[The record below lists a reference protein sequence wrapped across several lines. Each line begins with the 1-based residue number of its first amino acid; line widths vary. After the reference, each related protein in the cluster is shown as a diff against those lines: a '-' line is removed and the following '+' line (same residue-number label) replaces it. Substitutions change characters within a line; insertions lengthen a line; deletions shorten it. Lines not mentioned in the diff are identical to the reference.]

1 METFLLNLLKTSLL
15 GSLAILAM
23 LVLKPLW
30 RERYRAKT
38 RCWLWLA
45 LAAFLLLPVDFSVKN
60 APVQAAPPKDYT
72 LFVGTDKTAIQ
83 STDNLFGDMAEKSGQ
98 SPAQVRDTIIQ
109 RPVTNP
115 EQKTTRYI
123 PVTTILFY
131 GYLAGAAAFLLYQ
144 GVSYALFR
152 RTVRRWKRD
161 VSRADY
167 AAMLSDTARDL
178 GVSAPEMIV
187 CEAISTPA
195 VTGLLRPRLLL
206 PHERYDV
213 QELRYIL
220 RHELCHLKRRDMLLK
235 LVLLAANAMH
245 WFNPVVYL
253 MLRQADEDIE
263 LACDSAATDGLELP
277 ERAAYSRTLLAAV
290 QSSVRALPAT
300 TCFGGTVERLK
311 RRITNV
317 LGAQKKRGL
326 GVVAL
331 VLALTLTAGCA
342 ISWGERAQKND
353 DPFADKSYT
362 VDILLYEAPAFTDGF
377 TDGTYPS
384 FRTTTNT
391 AGEKYVTLCDAWGST
406 SIYGPME
413 EYTLEKQS
421 FYALFGSTKASPV
434 DDLIQNNKSAWSGHC
449 EEASDGQPN
458 QVYLLKQKD
467 GSVYLGLAGDYEEDG
482 SELFCSVFRLNE
494 QVNPIYASMDDYAA
508 ACVEDLKKGTMTY
521 SVSENNDYASRSI
534 EDTVADVRVTQL
546 EQADSLG
553 NLSPDGTVLELWYF
567 QYEMKP
573 TNEAGMQIDVIG
585 GQELTDDG
593 YLNENWTHYLT
604 VLHYTYGEKTG
615 YQVIGTYTGN
625 DGLWYN
631 GCSYSG
637 EEKYYLHDFYVDY
650 AGLDLPK
657 MFIPDLLNDTAAD
670 GYGRANQ
677 CEARLISGDGSYYFY
692 APITAWACN
701 PGTEFWY
708 SRYDTGSYFN
718 AKKLEQSL
726 DEAKAEWE
734 STGAKAEKTDAG
746 WRFVTHEGM
755 SNTIVTL
762 FDAPDGTCYEVTT
775 HWTFDGSTEEN
786 QWGWNRDR
794 AVEGEAVILQAMV
807 NSFRT
812 SKILFTDG
820 SPNGSESSD
829 PAPDDTAFQAD
840 LQLASNGGASWL
852 SLNTDGMAV
861 GGHDPKDSAP
871 TVLLDTCDYKEYDP
885 SESSPSGS
893 AVPPGGGNPLALCLS
908 LSNSARFTFYEG
920 SDFMLYQ
927 HGDTRYYK
935 VSSYGDYA
943 TIFDAMLAW
952 YNKTPDKEA
961 TFESDLV
968 LASNAATV
976 DILAFCPASG
986 ESGSHAPLLTGYSVA
1001 LDSYEYKPIDK
1012 PKNLDG
1018 LDSVE
1023 LWPHNAQATC
1033 LIFYKGTNTV
1043 KYVSGKSERYYRAV
1057 GDFSIV
1063 DNDGRTLYDLM
1074 RVWYDTAEYSDMLT
1088 SDVRA
1093 QSKSFSW
1100 QEAAQN
1106 WANAYYGTQKEVT
1119 SGSIYKFTWL
1129 NVTVNPAEETTQAK
1143 RKAGEIDDNTYCFAV
1158 RVEFT
1163 AESANALQS
1172 AMAGNTVKCENPAA
1186 PKDAYEFYRCCT
1198 IQLRDDG
1205 RWYGTE
1211 LGTGWLCAIPKKE
1224 GLPPPFFAVFQRR
1237 AGKSTGTSQRYVV

>member
-45 LAAFLLLPVDFSVKN
+45 MAAFLLLPVDFSVKN

-144 GVSYALFR
+144 GLSYAHFR

-161 VSRADY
+161 VARADY

-326 GVVAL
+326 GIVAL

-342 ISWGERAQKND
+342 VSWGERAQKND

-362 VDILLYEAPAFTDGF
+362 VDTLLYEAPGFTDGF
-377 TDGTYPS
+377 TDGAYPT
-384 FRTTTNT
+384 FRTATNP
-391 AGEKYVTLCDAWGST
+391 AGEKYVTMFNDLGYAL
-406 SIYGPME
+406 IYGPME
-413 EYTLEKQS
+413 EYKLEKQS
-421 FYALFGSTKASPV
+421 FYALFGNTRDASPV
-434 DDLIQNNKSAWSGHC
+434 DDLMQHNKSAWTGYC
-449 EEASDGQPN
+449 EEAKDSQPY
-458 QVYLLKQKD
+458 QAYLLEQED
-467 GSVYLGLAGDYEEDG
+467 GTIYLGLSADYAEDG
-482 SELFCSVFRLNE
+482 SECFCMVYRLNE
-494 QVNPIYASMDDYAA
+494 QINPIYASMDDYAA
-508 ACVEDLKKGTMTY
+508 ERVAELKKGTMTY
-521 SVSENNDYASRSI
+521 SVSENNEYASRSI

-546 EQADSLG
+546 EFADSLG

-573 TNEAGMQIDVIG
+573 TNEAGAQINIVG
-585 GQELTDDG
+585 GQEVTDDG
-593 YLNENWTHYLT
+593 YLNEHWTHYLT
-604 VLHYTYGEKTG
+604 VLHYTSGEKTG
-615 YQVIGTYTGN
+615 YQIIGTSMSN

-631 GCSYSG
+631 GCGYG
-637 EEKYYLHDFYVDY
+637 VDLKYYLHDFYVDY

-657 MFIPDLLNDTAAD
+657 MYIPNLVDGLVED
-670 GYGRANQ
+670 GYGHGNSV
-677 CEARLISGDGSYYFY
+677 EGRLISGNGNYRFY
-692 APITAWACN
+692 APISGWTYKPDAEYA
-701 PGTEFWY
+701 EYWY
-708 SRYDTGSYFN
+708 SSYNTGSYFSVT
-718 AKKLEQSL
+718 EVDHSL
-726 DEAKAEWE
+726 YDEKPEWE
-734 STGAKAEKTDAG
+734 SAGYTAEWIDESC
-746 WRFVTHEGM
+746 RFVTHEGM
-755 SNTIVTL
+755 SNTVVTL
-762 FDAPDGTCYEVTT
+762 FNGPNNTCYIVEI
-775 HWTFDGSTEEN
+775 HWLFDGSTEEN

-794 AVEGEAVILQAMV
+794 AVEEEAVILQAMV
-807 NSFRT
+807 NSFRM
-812 SKILFTDG
+812 SKILFTEKETSDSAAASTG
-820 SPNGSESSD
+820 FDALDAALDALGDMNVTADPLGHAVMVPNATAKWDDRNGTNIAYRTEIAKQFRQYSWKEASNVAQFGEEVLSVQCGRWNFYLYSNYKNVLSFFDQESD
-829 PAPDDTAFQAD
+829 PKGYPYAFEITNTGAENAVWDAFYKWYEEAVAADNGKQAVTTTATDTLSRDSITKSAD
-840 LQLASNGGASWL
+840 SYVDL
-852 SLNTDGMAV
+852 DGYLWYIFS
-861 GGHDPKDSAP
+861 GK
-871 TVLLDTCDYKEYDP
+871 LCRWRE
-885 SESSPSGS
+885 GS
-893 AVPPGGGNPLALCLS
+893 AVETICTLPIDTLTDSPVRATLSIMVSRVALRYHIGGATMG
-908 LSNSARFTFYEG
+908 T
-920 SDFMLYQ
+920 
-927 HGDTRYYK
+927 
-935 VSSYGDYA
+935 YA
-943 TIFDAMLAW
+943 TELYNSDGKQYVKIDGYESIAFD
-952 YNKTPDKEA
+952 NHGNIVKTLQFPPAQNNLSISYDSGKTWTSIGDADYFYGSVTEEGDIVNYTRA
-961 TFESDLV
+961 DLTIRDGYV
-968 LASNAATV
+968 YTTAVYDVHHEKSNA
-976 DILAFCPASG
+976 
-986 ESGSHAPLLTGYSVA
+986 PL
-1001 LDSYEYKPIDK
+1001 
-1012 PKNLDG
+1012 
-1018 LDSVE
+1018 
-1023 LWPHNAQATC
+1023 
-1033 LIFYKGTNTV
+1033 
-1043 KYVSGKSERYYRAV
+1043 
-1057 GDFSIV
+1057 
-1063 DNDGRTLYDLM
+1063 
-1074 RVWYDTAEYSDMLT
+1074 
-1088 SDVRA
+1088 
-1093 QSKSFSW
+1093 
-1100 QEAAQN
+1100 
-1106 WANAYYGTQKEVT
+1106 VT
-1119 SGSIYKFTWL
+1119 H
-1129 NVTVNPAEETTQAK
+1129 
-1143 RKAGEIDDNTYCFAV
+1143 AV
-1158 RVEFT
+1158 RI
-1163 AESANALQS
+1163 SI
-1172 AMAGNTVKCENPAA
+1172 K
-1186 PKDAYEFYRCCT
+1186 
-1198 IQLRDDG
+1198 
-1205 RWYGTE
+1205 
-1211 LGTGWLCAIPKKE
+1211 TGAQEILD
-1224 GLPPPFFAVFQRR
+1224 
-1237 AGKSTGTSQRYVV
+1237 

>member
-38 RCWLWLA
+38 RCCLWLA
-45 LAAFLLLPVDFSVKN
+45 MAAFLLLPVDFSVKN

-98 SPAQVRDTIIQ
+98 SPALVRDTIIQ

-144 GVSYALFR
+144 GISYAHFR

-167 AAMLSDTARDL
+167 AAMLSNTARDL

-326 GVVAL
+326 GIVAL

-342 ISWGERAQKND
+342 VSWGERAQKND

-362 VDILLYEAPAFTDGF
+362 VDTLLYEAPGFTDGF
-377 TDGTYPS
+377 TDGAYPT
-384 FRTTTNT
+384 FRTATNP
-391 AGEKYVTLCDAWGST
+391 AGEKYVTMFNDLGYAL
-406 SIYGPME
+406 IYGPME
-413 EYTLEKQS
+413 EYKLEKQS
-421 FYALFGSTKASPV
+421 FYALFGNTRDASPV
-434 DDLIQNNKSAWSGHC
+434 DDLMQHNKSAWTGYC
-449 EEASDGQPN
+449 EEAKDSQPY
-458 QVYLLKQKD
+458 QAYLLEQED
-467 GSVYLGLAGDYEEDG
+467 GTIYLGLSADYAEDG
-482 SELFCSVFRLNE
+482 SECFCMVYRLE
-494 QVNPIYASMDDYAA
+494 KEDDTIYPSMDDYAA

-534 EDTVADVRVTQL
+534 EDTVADVRVTRL
-546 EQADSLG
+546 EQGDSLG

-573 TNEAGMQIDVIG
+573 TNEAGVQIDVIG

-593 YLNENWTHYLT
+593 YLNEHWTHYLT

-615 YQVIGTYTGN
+615 YQIIGTSMSN

-631 GCSYSG
+631 GCGYG
-637 EEKYYLHDFYVDY
+637 VDLKYYLHDFYVDY

-657 MFIPDLLNDTAAD
+657 MYIPNLVDGLVED
-670 GYGRANQ
+670 GYGHGNSV
-677 CEARLISGDGSYYFY
+677 EGRLISGNGNYRFY
-692 APITAWACN
+692 APISGWTYKPDAKYA
-701 PGTEFWY
+701 EYWY
-708 SRYDTGSYFN
+708 SSYNTGSYFSVT
-718 AKKLEQSL
+718 EVDHSL
-726 DEAKAEWE
+726 YDEKPEWE
-734 STGAKAEKTDAG
+734 SAGYTAEWIDESC
-746 WRFVTHEGM
+746 RFVTHEGM
-755 SNTIVTL
+755 SNTVVTL
-762 FDAPDGTCYEVTT
+762 FNGPNNTCYIVEI
-775 HWTFDGSTEEN
+775 HWLFDGSTEEN

-794 AVEGEAVILQAMV
+794 AVEEEAVILQAMV

-812 SKILFTDG
+812 SKILPTTD
-820 SPNGSESSD
+820 PVLDD
-829 PAPDDTAFQAD
+829 PAFKAD
-840 LQLASNGGASWL
+840 LQLATNGGASWMYL
-852 SLNTDGMAV
+852 SKNSAAVSDCNMRNVSPAVKLDECSYTLLNKDFTPADG
-861 GGHDPKDSAP
+861 
-871 TVLLDTCDYKEYDP
+871 TQVLELW
-885 SESSPSGS
+885 
-893 AVPPGGGNPLALCLS
+893 
-908 LSNSARFTFYEG
+908 LSNNDDSHFAFYEG
-920 SDFMLYQ
+920 TNVMLYQ
-927 HGDTRYYK
+927 RDDARYYK
-935 VSSYGDYA
+935 VSNFGDYA
-943 TIFDAMLAW
+943 TLYNAMLAW
-952 YNKTPDKEA
+952 FNSAQSGTEPSDASSA
-961 TFESDLV
+961 TTT
-968 LASNAATV
+968 NAVSRDSLIKA
-976 DILAFCPASG
+976 A
-986 ESGSHAPLLTGYSVA
+986 
-1001 LDSYEYKPIDK
+1001 DSYVDLGGYLWYTAGGKFCRWHE
-1012 PKNLDG
+1012 G
-1018 LDSVE
+1018 GSVE
-1023 LWPHNAQATC
+1023 
-1033 LIFYKGTNTV
+1033 TV
-1043 KYVSGKSERYYRAV
+1043 CDLPLDYDTPVSASL
-1057 GDFSIV
+1057 STQ
-1063 DNDGRTLYDLM
+1063 DNRILMNYHIGGAIMGSFITDLYDTDGKKLSSINGYNAIAISGDIIVM
-1074 RVWYDTAEYSDMLT
+1074 TDYFMPTPNNMSISYDCGKTFTEFGDKDWFYGSALT
-1088 SDVRA
+1088 ED
-1093 QSKSFSW
+1093 
-1100 QEAAQN
+1100 
-1106 WANAYYGTQKEVT
+1106 GTYVT
-1119 SGSIYKFTWL
+1119 SVNSSLEIRDGYVYTTAVYDINHEKSDDPL
-1129 NVTVNPAEETTQAK
+1129 VTH
-1143 RKAGEIDDNTYCFAV
+1143 AV
-1158 RVEFT
+1158 RI
-1163 AESANALQS
+1163 SI
-1172 AMAGNTVKCENPAA
+1172 K
-1186 PKDAYEFYRCCT
+1186 
-1198 IQLRDDG
+1198 
-1205 RWYGTE
+1205 
-1211 LGTGWLCAIPKKE
+1211 TGAQEILD
-1224 GLPPPFFAVFQRR
+1224 
-1237 AGKSTGTSQRYVV
+1237 

>member
-45 LAAFLLLPVDFSVKN
+45 LAVFLLLPVDFSVKN

-72 LFVGTDKTAIQ
+72 LFVGTDKTTIQ

-167 AAMLSDTARDL
+167 ASLLSDTARDL

-206 PHERYDV
+206 PHEHYDV

-342 ISWGERAQKND
+342 VSWGERAQTQKND

-413 EYTLEKQS
+413 EYKLEKQS
-421 FYALFGSTKASPV
+421 FYALFGNTRDASPV
-434 DDLIQNNKSAWSGHC
+434 DDLMQHNKSAWTGYC
-449 EEASDGQPN
+449 EEAKDSQPY
-458 QVYLLKQKD
+458 QAYLLEQED
-467 GSVYLGLAGDYEEDG
+467 GTIYLGLSADYAEDG
-482 SELFCSVFRLNE
+482 SECFCMVYRLE
-494 QVNPIYASMDDYAA
+494 KQDDTIYASMDDYAA
-508 ACVEDLKKGTMTY
+508 ERVAELKKGTMTY
-521 SVSENNDYASRSI
+521 SVSENNEYASRSI

-567 QYEMKP
+567 QYERKP
-573 TNEAGMQIDVIG
+573 TNEAGAQINIVG

-593 YLNENWTHYLT
+593 YLNEHWTHYLT
-604 VLHYTYGEKTG
+604 VLHYTSGEKTG
-615 YQVIGTYTGN
+615 YQIIGTYTGN

-631 GCSYSG
+631 GCSYG
-637 EEKYYLHDFYVDY
+637 VDLKYYLHDFYVDY

-794 AVEGEAVILQAMV
+794 AVEGEAEVLRAMV
-807 NSFRT
+807 RSFT
-812 SKILFTDG
+812 VNWDADAAA
-820 SPNGSESSD
+820 D
-829 PAPDDTAFQAD
+829 PALDDSDFQAD
-840 LQLASNGGASWL
+840 LQLASNGGAAWMFLYRDNAAITDRDMLNVTPTVRLDECSYALLHDKFTPADGARSLTLWL
-852 SLNTDGMAV
+852 SNNDSSHLVFFEDTDI
-861 GGHDPKDSAP
+861 
-871 TVLLDTCDYKEYDP
+871 
-885 SESSPSGS
+885 
-893 AVPPGGGNPLALCLS
+893 
-908 LSNSARFTFYEG
+908 
-920 SDFMLYQ
+920 MLYQ
-927 HGDTRYYK
+927 RDDAYYYK
-935 VSSYGDYA
+935 VSDYGDYA
-943 TIFDAMLAW
+943 TLYDAMLAW
-952 YNKTPDKEA
+952 FNSAQSGTEPSDASSATTTNAVSRDSLIKAADSYVDLGGYLWYTADGKFCRWHEGGSVETLRELPYNDVTDQPAIA
-961 TFESDLV
+961 T
-968 LASNAATV
+968 LAV
-976 DILAFCPASG
+976 EYDQ
-986 ESGSHAPLLTGYSVA
+986 VA
-1001 LDSYEYKPIDK
+1001 LRWHIGGATTGTTMLELYGADGKRTME
-1012 PKNLDG
+1012 LDG
-1018 LDSVE
+1018 SA
-1023 LWPHNAQATC
+1023 P
-1033 LIFYKGTNTV
+1033 
-1043 KYVSGKSERYYRAV
+1043 
-1057 GDFSIV
+1057 
-1063 DNDGRTLYDLM
+1063 
-1074 RVWYDTAEYSDMLT
+1074 
-1088 SDVRA
+1088 
-1093 QSKSFSW
+1093 
-1100 QEAAQN
+1100 
-1106 WANAYYGTQKEVT
+1106 
-1119 SGSIYKFTWL
+1119 
-1129 NVTVNPAEETTQAK
+1129 
-1143 RKAGEIDDNTYCFAV
+1143 FAI
-1158 RVEFT
+1158 
-1163 AESANALQS
+1163 S
-1172 AMAGNTVKCENPAA
+1172 GNTVVKLLSFPPTTGNLLLSTDGGKTWSAIG
-1186 PKDAYEFYRCCT
+1186 DADWFYGSVTEDSSGSTSYALADLT
-1198 IQLRDDG
+1198 IRDGYVYTTAVYDVHHEKSNDPLVTHSV
-1205 RWYGTE
+1205 RVN
-1211 LGTGWLCAIPKKE
+1211 LKTGAQEILD
-1224 GLPPPFFAVFQRR
+1224 
-1237 AGKSTGTSQRYVV
+1237 

>member
-72 LFVGTDKTAIQ
+72 LFVGTDKTTIQ

-161 VSRADY
+161 VARADY
-167 AAMLSDTARDL
+167 ASLLSDTARDL

-342 ISWGERAQKND
+342 VSWGERAQTND
-353 DPFADKSYT
+353 DPFADKAYT

-377 TDGTYPS
+377 TDGTYPTFHTS
-384 FRTTTNT
+384 TNSS
-391 AGEKYVTLCDAWGST
+391 GEKYLSLCDAWGST

-467 GSVYLGLAGDYEEDG
+467 GTVYVGLAGDYEEDG

-494 QVNPIYASMDDYAA
+494 QTHPIYASMDDYAA

-521 SVSENNDYASRSI
+521 SVSENNEYASRSI

-573 TNEAGMQIDVIG
+573 TNEAGAQINIVG

-593 YLNENWTHYLT
+593 YLNEHWTHYLT

-615 YQVIGTYTGN
+615 YQIIGTSMSN

-631 GCSYSG
+631 GCSYG
-637 EEKYYLHDFYVDY
+637 VDLKYYLHDFYIDY

-657 MFIPDLLNDTAAD
+657 MYIPDLVDGLVED
-670 GYGRANQ
+670 GYGHGNSV
-677 CEARLISGDGSYYFY
+677 EGRLVSDSTYNFCYYY
-692 APITAWACN
+692 VPITGWACS
-701 PGTEFWY
+701 PGTDYWY
-708 SRYDTGSYFN
+708 SRYDTGSYFSV
-718 AKKLEQSL
+718 KKLERGIN
-726 DEAKAEWE
+726 DAKAEWE
-734 STGAKAEKTDAG
+734 STGVTGEKVDTG
-746 WRFVTHEGM
+746 CWRYVTHEGM

-812 SKILFTDG
+812 SKILPTTD
-820 SPNGSESSD
+820 PVLDD
-829 PAPDDTAFQAD
+829 PAFKAD
-840 LQLASNGGASWL
+840 LQLATNGGASWMYL
-852 SLNTDGMAV
+852 SKNSAAV
-861 GGHDPKDSAP
+861 SDCNMRNVTP
-871 TVLLDTCDYKEYDP
+871 TVKLDECSYALLNEEFTPDDGKQT
-885 SESSPSGS
+885 
-893 AVPPGGGNPLALCLS
+893 LTLW
-908 LSNSARFTFYEG
+908 LSNNDSSHLAFYEG
-920 SDFMLYQ
+920 TNVMLYQ
-927 HGDTRYYK
+927 RDDARYYK
-935 VSSYGDYA
+935 VSNFGDYA
-943 TIFDAMLAW
+943 TLYDAMLAW
-952 YNKTPDKEA
+952 FNSAQSGTE
-961 TFESDLV
+961 TSDASSTTTTNAVSRDSLIKAADSYVDLGGYLWYTADGKFYRWHEGGSVEV
-968 LASNAATV
+968 LHDLPVNDVTDTTV
-976 DILAFCPASG
+976 DATLSVVSDQVALRYYIGGGIMGSFVTELYGADGKQSATLYGYESIAI
-986 ESGSHAPLLTGYSVA
+986 SGST
-1001 LDSYEYKPIDK
+1001 I
-1012 PKNLDG
+1012 
-1018 LDSVE
+1018 VE
-1023 LWPHNAQATC
+1023 T
-1033 LIFYKGTNTV
+1033 T
-1043 KYVSGKSERYYRAV
+1043 
-1057 GDFSIV
+1057 
-1063 DNDGRTLYDLM
+1063 
-1074 RVWYDTAEYSDMLT
+1074 
-1088 SDVRA
+1088 
-1093 QSKSFSW
+1093 
-1100 QEAAQN
+1100 
-1106 WANAYYGTQKEVT
+1106 
-1119 SGSIYKFTWL
+1119 KFPP
-1129 NVTVNPAEETTQAK
+1129 TVNNLRLSTDGGKTWTSIGDADYFYGSVTEDGSSISYFPGALEIRDGYVYTTAVYD
-1143 RKAGEIDDNTYCFAV
+1143 IDHEKSNDPLVTHSV
-1158 RVEFT
+1158 RV
-1163 AESANALQS
+1163 NL
-1172 AMAGNTVKCENPAA
+1172 K
-1186 PKDAYEFYRCCT
+1186 
-1198 IQLRDDG
+1198 
-1205 RWYGTE
+1205 
-1211 LGTGWLCAIPKKE
+1211 TGAQEILD
-1224 GLPPPFFAVFQRR
+1224 
-1237 AGKSTGTSQRYVV
+1237 

>member
-45 LAAFLLLPVDFSVKN
+45 LAVFLLLPVDFSVKN
-60 APVQAAPPKDYT
+60 APVQAEPPKDYT

-167 AAMLSDTARDL
+167 ASLLSDTARDL

-206 PHERYDV
+206 PHEHYDV

-317 LGAQKKRGL
+317 LGAQKKRGF

-342 ISWGERAQKND
+342 VSWGERAQKND

-362 VDILLYEAPAFTDGF
+362 VDTLLYEAPGFTDGF
-377 TDGTYPS
+377 TDGAYPT
-384 FRTTTNT
+384 FRTATNP
-391 AGEKYVTLCDAWGST
+391 AGEKYVTMFNDLGYAL
-406 SIYGPME
+406 IYGPME
-413 EYTLEKQS
+413 EYKLEKQS
-421 FYALFGSTKASPV
+421 FYALFGNTRDASPV
-434 DDLIQNNKSAWSGHC
+434 DDLMQHNKSAWTGYC
-449 EEASDGQPN
+449 EEAKDSQPY
-458 QVYLLKQKD
+458 QAYLLEQED
-467 GSVYLGLAGDYEEDG
+467 GTIYLGLSADYAEDG
-482 SELFCSVFRLNE
+482 SECFCMVYRLNG
-494 QVNPIYASMDDYAA
+494 QINPIYASMDDYAA
-508 ACVEDLKKGTMTY
+508 ERVAELKKGTMTY
-521 SVSENNDYASRSI
+521 SVSENNEYASRSI

-546 EQADSLG
+546 EQGDSLG

-573 TNEAGMQIDVIG
+573 TNEAGAQINIVG

-593 YLNENWTHYLT
+593 YLNEHWTHYLT

-615 YQVIGTYTGN
+615 YQIIGTYTGN

-637 EEKYYLHDFYVDY
+637 EEKYYLHDFYIDY
-650 AGLDLPK
+650 AGLNEPK
-657 MFIPDLLNDTAAD
+657 MYIPDLVDGLVED
-670 GYGRANQ
+670 GYGHGNSV
-677 CEARLISGDGSYYFY
+677 EGRLVSGSTYNFCYYY
-692 APITAWACN
+692 VPITGWACS
-701 PGTEFWY
+701 PGTDYWY
-708 SRYDTGSYFN
+708 SRYDTGSYFSV
-718 AKKLEQSL
+718 KKLERGIN
-726 DEAKAEWE
+726 DAKAEWE
-734 STGAKAEKTDAG
+734 STGVTGEKVDTG
-746 WRFVTHEGM
+746 CWRYVTHEGM

-762 FDAPDGTCYEVTT
+762 FAGPNNTTYEVEI
-775 HWTFDGSTEEN
+775 HWLFDGSSEEN
-786 QWGWNRDR
+786 QWGWNHDR
-794 AVEGEAVILQAMV
+794 AVEEEAVILQAMV
-807 NSFRT
+807 KHFTINGG
-812 SKILFTDG
+812 IYFTDG
-820 SPNGSESSD
+820 SSDSES
-829 PAPDDTAFQAD
+829 PADTAFLTD

-861 GGHDPKDSAP
+861 GGHDPKDAAP
-871 TVLLDTCDYKEYDP
+871 TVLPDTCDYKEYDP

-893 AVPPGGGNPLALCLS
+893 AVPPRGGNPLALCLS

-976 DILAFCPASG
+976 DILAFCPAGG

-1012 PKNLDG
+1012 PKKLDG

-1198 IQLRDDG
+1198 IQLKDDG

-1211 LGTGWLCAIPKKE
+1211 LGTGW
-1224 GLPPPFFAVFQRR
+1224 
-1237 AGKSTGTSQRYVV
+1237 

>member
-45 LAAFLLLPVDFSVKN
+45 MAAFLLLPVDFSVKN

-161 VSRADY
+161 VARADY

-206 PHERYDV
+206 PHEHYDV

-220 RHELCHLKRRDMLLK
+220 RHELCHLKRRDMLFK

-342 ISWGERAQKND
+342 VSWGERAQKND

-362 VDILLYEAPAFTDGF
+362 VDTLLYEAPGFTDGF
-377 TDGTYPS
+377 TDGAYPT
-384 FRTTTNT
+384 FRTATNP
-391 AGEKYVTLCDAWGST
+391 AGEKYVTMFNDLGYAL
-406 SIYGPME
+406 IYGPME
-413 EYTLEKQS
+413 EYKLEKQS
-421 FYALFGSTKASPV
+421 FYALFGNTRDASPV
-434 DDLIQNNKSAWSGHC
+434 DDLMQHNKSAWTGYC
-449 EEASDGQPN
+449 EEAKDSQPY
-458 QVYLLKQKD
+458 QAYLLEQED
-467 GSVYLGLAGDYEEDG
+467 GTIYLGLSADYAEDG
-482 SELFCSVFRLNE
+482 SECFCMVYRLE
-494 QVNPIYASMDDYAA
+494 KEDDTIYASMDDYAA

-521 SVSENNDYASRSI
+521 SVSENNEYASRSI

-546 EQADSLG
+546 EQGDSLG

-573 TNEAGMQIDVIG
+573 TNEAGVEIDPVG
-585 GQELTDDG
+585 GQYVTDDG
-593 YLNENWTHYLT
+593 FLRESWTHYLT
-604 VLHYTYGEKTG
+604 VLHYTSGEKTG
-615 YQVIGTYTGN
+615 YQIIGTSMSN

-631 GCSYSG
+631 GCSYG
-637 EEKYYLHDFYVDY
+637 VDLKYYLHDFYVDY

-657 MFIPDLLNDTAAD
+657 MYIPNLVDGLVED
-670 GYGRANQ
+670 GYGHGNSV
-677 CEARLISGDGSYYFY
+677 EGRLVSGSTYNFCYYY
-692 APITAWACN
+692 VPITGWACS
-701 PGTEFWY
+701 PGTDYWY
-708 SRYDTGSYFN
+708 SRYDTGSYFSV
-718 AKKLEQSL
+718 KKLERGIN
-726 DEAKAEWE
+726 DAKAEWE
-734 STGAKAEKTDAG
+734 STGVTGEKVDTG
-746 WRFVTHEGM
+746 CWRYVTHEGM

-762 FDAPDGTCYEVTT
+762 FAGPNNTTYEVEI
-775 HWTFDGSTEEN
+775 HWLFDGSTEEN
-786 QWGWNRDR
+786 QWGWNHDR
-794 AVEGEAVILQAMV
+794 AVEEEAVILQAMV

-812 SKILFTDG
+812 SKILPTMD
-820 SPNGSESSD
+820 PVLDD
-829 PAPDDTAFQAD
+829 PAFKAD
-840 LQLASNGGASWL
+840 LQLATNGGASWMYL
-852 SLNTDGMAV
+852 SKNSAAV
-861 GGHDPKDSAP
+861 SDCNMRNVTP
-871 TVLLDTCDYKEYDP
+871 TVKLDECSYALLNEEFTPDDGKQT
-885 SESSPSGS
+885 
-893 AVPPGGGNPLALCLS
+893 LTLW
-908 LSNSARFTFYEG
+908 LSNNDSSHLAFYE
-920 SDFMLYQ
+920 STNVMLYQ
-927 HGDTRYYK
+927 RDDARYYK
-935 VSSYGDYA
+935 VSNFGDYA
-943 TIFDAMLAW
+943 TLYDAMLAW
-952 YNKTPDKEA
+952 FNSAQSGTEP
-961 TFESDLV
+961 SD
-968 LASNAATV
+968 ASSTTTTNAVSRDSLIKA
-976 DILAFCPASG
+976 A
-986 ESGSHAPLLTGYSVA
+986 
-1001 LDSYEYKPIDK
+1001 DSYVDLGGYLWYTAGGKFCRWHE
-1012 PKNLDG
+1012 G
-1018 LDSVE
+1018 GSVE
-1023 LWPHNAQATC
+1023 
-1033 LIFYKGTNTV
+1033 TV
-1043 KYVSGKSERYYRAV
+1043 CDLPLDYDTPVSASL
-1057 GDFSIV
+1057 STQ
-1063 DNDGRTLYDLM
+1063 DNRILMNYHIGGAIMGSFITDLYDTDGKKLSSINGYNAIAISGDIIVM
-1074 RVWYDTAEYSDMLT
+1074 TDHFMPTPNNMSISYDCGKTFTEFGDKDWFYGSALT
-1088 SDVRA
+1088 ED
-1093 QSKSFSW
+1093 
-1100 QEAAQN
+1100 
-1106 WANAYYGTQKEVT
+1106 GTYVT
-1119 SGSIYKFTWL
+1119 SVDSSLEIRDGYVYTTAVYDINHEKSDDPL
-1129 NVTVNPAEETTQAK
+1129 VTH
-1143 RKAGEIDDNTYCFAV
+1143 AV
-1158 RVEFT
+1158 RI
-1163 AESANALQS
+1163 SI
-1172 AMAGNTVKCENPAA
+1172 K
-1186 PKDAYEFYRCCT
+1186 
-1198 IQLRDDG
+1198 
-1205 RWYGTE
+1205 
-1211 LGTGWLCAIPKKE
+1211 TGAQEILD
-1224 GLPPPFFAVFQRR
+1224 
-1237 AGKSTGTSQRYVV
+1237 

>member
-45 LAAFLLLPVDFSVKN
+45 LAVFLLLPVDFSVKN

-161 VSRADY
+161 VARADY

-342 ISWGERAQKND
+342 VSWGERAQKND

-362 VDILLYEAPAFTDGF
+362 VDTLLYEAPGFTDGF
-377 TDGTYPS
+377 TDGAYPT
-384 FRTTTNT
+384 FRTATNP
-391 AGEKYVTLCDAWGST
+391 AGEKYVTMFNDLGYAL
-406 SIYGPME
+406 IYGPME
-413 EYTLEKQS
+413 EYKLEKQS
-421 FYALFGSTKASPV
+421 FYALFGNTRDASPV
-434 DDLIQNNKSAWSGHC
+434 DDLMQHNKSAWTGYC
-449 EEASDGQPN
+449 EEAKDSQPY
-458 QVYLLKQKD
+458 QAYLLEQED
-467 GSVYLGLAGDYEEDG
+467 GTIYLGLSADYAEDD
-482 SELFCSVFRLNE
+482 SECFCMVYRLE
-494 QVNPIYASMDDYAA
+494 KEDDTIYASMDDYAA
-508 ACVEDLKKGTMTY
+508 ERVAELKKGTMTY

-573 TNEAGMQIDVIG
+573 TNEAGAQINIVG

-615 YQVIGTYTGN
+615 YQIIGTYTGN

-794 AVEGEAVILQAMV
+794 AVEGEAAILQAMTD
-807 NSFRT
+807 SFT
-812 SKILFTDG
+812 ITGKILLTQEDASAASTGFDALDAALDALGDMNVTADPLG
-820 SPNGSESSD
+820 HAVMVPNATAKWDDRNGTNIAYRTEIAKQFRQYSWKEASNVAQFGEEVLSVQCGRWNFYLYSNYKNVLSFFDQESD
-829 PAPDDTAFQAD
+829 PKGYPYAFEITNAGAENAVWDAFYKWYEEAVAADSGKQAVTTTATDTLSRASITKSAD
-840 LQLASNGGASWL
+840 SYVDLGGYLWYTA
-852 SLNTDGMAV
+852 
-861 GGHDPKDSAP
+861 GGKFYRWH
-871 TVLLDTCDYKEYDP
+871 E
-885 SESSPSGS
+885 GS
-893 AVPPGGGNPLALCLS
+893 AVETICTLPTDSLTDSPVRATLS
-908 LSNSARFTFYEG
+908 I
-920 SDFMLYQ
+920 M
-927 HGDTRYYK
+927 
-935 VSSYGDYA
+935 VSR
-943 TIFDAMLAW
+943 
-952 YNKTPDKEA
+952 
-961 TFESDLV
+961 
-968 LASNAATV
+968 
-976 DILAFCPASG
+976 
-986 ESGSHAPLLTGYSVA
+986 VA
-1001 LDSYEYKPIDK
+1001 LRYHIGGATMGTYVTELYNSDGEQYVKIDGYESIAFDNHGNIVKTLQFPPAQNNLSISYD
-1012 PKNLDG
+1012 
-1018 LDSVE
+1018 
-1023 LWPHNAQATC
+1023 
-1033 LIFYKGTNTV
+1033 
-1043 KYVSGKSERYYRAV
+1043 SGKTWTSIGDADYFYGSVTEDGSSISYFPGALEIRDGYVYTTAV
-1057 GDFSIV
+1057 
-1063 DNDGRTLYDLM
+1063 YDI
-1074 RVWYDTAEYSDMLT
+1074 DHQKT
-1088 SDVRA
+1088 SDPL
-1093 QSKSFSW
+1093 
-1100 QEAAQN
+1100 
-1106 WANAYYGTQKEVT
+1106 VT
-1119 SGSIYKFTWL
+1119 HS
-1129 NVTVNPAEETTQAK
+1129 
-1143 RKAGEIDDNTYCFAV
+1143 V
-1158 RVEFT
+1158 RV
-1163 AESANALQS
+1163 NL
-1172 AMAGNTVKCENPAA
+1172 K
-1186 PKDAYEFYRCCT
+1186 
-1198 IQLRDDG
+1198 
-1205 RWYGTE
+1205 
-1211 LGTGWLCAIPKKE
+1211 TGAQEILD
-1224 GLPPPFFAVFQRR
+1224 
-1237 AGKSTGTSQRYVV
+1237 

>member
-45 LAAFLLLPVDFSVKN
+45 LAVFLLLPVDFSVKN

-98 SPAQVRDTIIQ
+98 SPAAVRDTIIQ

-144 GVSYALFR
+144 GLSYAHFR

-206 PHERYDV
+206 PHEHYDV

-220 RHELCHLKRRDMLLK
+220 RHELCHLKRRDMLFK

-326 GVVAL
+326 GIVAL

-342 ISWGERAQKND
+342 VSWGERAQKND

-362 VDILLYEAPAFTDGF
+362 VDTLLYEAPGFTDGF
-377 TDGTYPS
+377 TDGAYPT
-384 FRTTTNT
+384 FRTATNP
-391 AGEKYVTLCDAWGST
+391 AGEKYVTMFNDLGYAL
-406 SIYGPME
+406 IYGPME
-413 EYTLEKQS
+413 EYKLEKQS
-421 FYALFGSTKASPV
+421 FYALFGNTRDASPV
-434 DDLIQNNKSAWSGHC
+434 DDLMQHNKSAWTGYC
-449 EEASDGQPN
+449 EEAKDSQPY
-458 QVYLLKQKD
+458 QAYLLEQED
-467 GSVYLGLAGDYEEDG
+467 GTIYLGLSADYAEDG
-482 SELFCSVFRLNE
+482 SECFCMVYRLNE
-494 QVNPIYASMDDYAA
+494 QINPIYASMDDYAA

-534 EDTVADVRVTQL
+534 EDTIADVRVTQL
-546 EQADSLG
+546 EFADSLG

-593 YLNENWTHYLT
+593 YLNEHWTHYLT
-604 VLHYTYGEKTG
+604 VLHYTSGDTIG
-615 YQVIGTYTGN
+615 YQILGTSMSN

-631 GCSYSG
+631 GCGYG
-637 EEKYYLHDFYVDY
+637 VDLKYYLHDFYVDY

-657 MFIPDLLNDTAAD
+657 MYIPNLVDGLVED
-670 GYGRANQ
+670 GYGHGNSV
-677 CEARLISGDGSYYFY
+677 EGRLISGNGNYSFY
-692 APITAWACN
+692 APISGWTYKPDAEYA
-701 PGTEFWY
+701 EYWY
-708 SRYDTGSYFN
+708 SSYNTGSYFSVT
-718 AKKLEQSL
+718 EVDHSL
-726 DEAKAEWE
+726 YDEKPEWE
-734 STGAKAEKTDAG
+734 SAGYTAEWIDESC
-746 WRFVTHEGM
+746 RFVTHEGM
-755 SNTIVTL
+755 SNTVVTL
-762 FDAPDGTCYEVTT
+762 FNGPNNTCYIVEI
-775 HWTFDGSTEEN
+775 HWLFDGSTEEN
-786 QWGWNRDR
+786 QWGWNHDR
-794 AVEGEAVILQAMV
+794 AVEEEAVILQAMV

-812 SKILFTDG
+812 SKILPTM
-820 SPNGSESSD
+820 D
-829 PAPDDTAFQAD
+829 PVLDDSAFKAD
-840 LQLASNGGASWL
+840 LQLATNGGASWMYL
-852 SLNTDGMAV
+852 SKNSAAV
-861 GGHDPKDSAP
+861 SDCNMRNVTP
-871 TVLLDTCDYKEYDP
+871 TVKLDECSYALLNEEFTPD
-885 SESSPSGS
+885 
-893 AVPPGGGNPLALCLS
+893 GGKQTLTLW
-908 LSNSARFTFYEG
+908 LSNNDSSHLAFYE
-920 SDFMLYQ
+920 STNVMLYQ
-927 HGDTRYYK
+927 RDDARYYK
-935 VSSYGDYA
+935 VSNFGDYA
-943 TIFDAMLAW
+943 TLYDAMLAW
-952 YNKTPDKEA
+952 FNSAQSGTEP
-961 TFESDLV
+961 SD
-968 LASNAATV
+968 ASSTTTTNAVSRDSLIKA
-976 DILAFCPASG
+976 A
-986 ESGSHAPLLTGYSVA
+986 
-1001 LDSYEYKPIDK
+1001 DSYVDLGGYLWYTAGGKFCRWHE
-1012 PKNLDG
+1012 G
-1018 LDSVE
+1018 GSVE
-1023 LWPHNAQATC
+1023 
-1033 LIFYKGTNTV
+1033 TV
-1043 KYVSGKSERYYRAV
+1043 CDLPLDYDTPVSASL
-1057 GDFSIV
+1057 STQ
-1063 DNDGRTLYDLM
+1063 DNRILMNYHIGGAIMGSFITDLYDTDGKKLSSINGYNAIAISGDIIVM
-1074 RVWYDTAEYSDMLT
+1074 TDYFMPTPNNMSISYDCGKTFTEFGDKDWFYGSALT
-1088 SDVRA
+1088 ED
-1093 QSKSFSW
+1093 
-1100 QEAAQN
+1100 
-1106 WANAYYGTQKEVT
+1106 GTYVT
-1119 SGSIYKFTWL
+1119 SVNSSLEIRDGYVYTTAVYDINHEKSDDPL
-1129 NVTVNPAEETTQAK
+1129 VTH
-1143 RKAGEIDDNTYCFAV
+1143 AV
-1158 RVEFT
+1158 RI
-1163 AESANALQS
+1163 SI
-1172 AMAGNTVKCENPAA
+1172 K
-1186 PKDAYEFYRCCT
+1186 
-1198 IQLRDDG
+1198 
-1205 RWYGTE
+1205 
-1211 LGTGWLCAIPKKE
+1211 TGAQEILD
-1224 GLPPPFFAVFQRR
+1224 
-1237 AGKSTGTSQRYVV
+1237 

>member
-45 LAAFLLLPVDFSVKN
+45 LAVFLLLPVDFSVKN
-60 APVQAAPPKDYT
+60 APVQAEPPKDYT

-167 AAMLSDTARDL
+167 ASLLSDTARDL

-206 PHERYDV
+206 PHEHYDV

-317 LGAQKKRGL
+317 LGAQKKRGF

-342 ISWGERAQKND
+342 VSWGERAQKND

-362 VDILLYEAPAFTDGF
+362 VDTLLYEAPGFTDGF
-377 TDGTYPS
+377 TDGAYPT
-384 FRTTTNT
+384 FRTATNP
-391 AGEKYVTLCDAWGST
+391 AGEKYVTMFNDLGYAL
-406 SIYGPME
+406 IYGPME
-413 EYTLEKQS
+413 EYKLEKQS
-421 FYALFGSTKASPV
+421 FYALFGNTRDASPV
-434 DDLIQNNKSAWSGHC
+434 DDLMQHNKSAWTGYC
-449 EEASDGQPN
+449 EEAKDSQPY
-458 QVYLLKQKD
+458 QAYLLEQED
-467 GSVYLGLAGDYEEDG
+467 GTIYLGLSADYAEDG
-482 SELFCSVFRLNE
+482 GECFCMVYRLNG
-494 QVNPIYASMDDYAA
+494 QINPIYASMDDYAA
-508 ACVEDLKKGTMTY
+508 ERVAELKKGTMTY
-521 SVSENNDYASRSI
+521 SVSENNEYASRSI

-546 EQADSLG
+546 EQGDSLG

-573 TNEAGMQIDVIG
+573 TNEAGAQINIVG

-593 YLNENWTHYLT
+593 YLNEHWTHYLT

-615 YQVIGTYTGN
+615 YQIIGTYTGN

-637 EEKYYLHDFYVDY
+637 EEKYYLHDFYIDY
-650 AGLDLPK
+650 AGLNEPK
-657 MFIPDLLNDTAAD
+657 MYIPDLVDGLVED
-670 GYGRANQ
+670 GYGHGNSV
-677 CEARLISGDGSYYFY
+677 EGRLVSGSTYNFCYYY
-692 APITAWACN
+692 VPITGWACS
-701 PGTEFWY
+701 PGTDYWY
-708 SRYDTGSYFN
+708 SRYDTGSYFSV
-718 AKKLEQSL
+718 KKLERGIN
-726 DEAKAEWE
+726 DAKAEWE
-734 STGAKAEKTDAG
+734 STGVTGEKVDTG
-746 WRFVTHEGM
+746 CWRYVTHEGM

-762 FDAPDGTCYEVTT
+762 FAGPNNTTYEVEI
-775 HWTFDGSTEEN
+775 HWLFDGSSEEN
-786 QWGWNRDR
+786 QWGWNHDR
-794 AVEGEAVILQAMV
+794 AVEEEAVILQAMV
-807 NSFRT
+807 KHFTINGG
-812 SKILFTDG
+812 IYFTDG
-820 SPNGSESSD
+820 SSDSES
-829 PAPDDTAFQAD
+829 PADTAFLTD

-861 GGHDPKDSAP
+861 GGHDPKDAAP

-893 AVPPGGGNPLALCLS
+893 AVPPRGGNPLALCLS

-976 DILAFCPASG
+976 DILAFCPAGG

-1012 PKNLDG
+1012 PKKLDG

-1198 IQLRDDG
+1198 IQLKDDG

-1211 LGTGWLCAIPKKE
+1211 LGTGW
-1224 GLPPPFFAVFQRR
+1224 
-1237 AGKSTGTSQRYVV
+1237 

>member
-167 AAMLSDTARDL
+167 ASLLSDTARDL

-342 ISWGERAQKND
+342 VGWGERAQTQKND

-573 TNEAGMQIDVIG
+573 TNEAGAQINIVG

-604 VLHYTYGEKTG
+604 VLHYTSGEKTG

-794 AVEGEAVILQAMV
+794 AVEGEAEVLRAMV
-807 NSFRT
+807 RSFT
-812 SKILFTDG
+812 VNWDADAAA
-820 SPNGSESSD
+820 D
-829 PAPDDTAFQAD
+829 PALDDSDFQAD
-840 LQLASNGGASWL
+840 LQLATNGGASWMYL
-852 SLNTDGMAV
+852 SKNSAAV
-861 GGHDPKDSAP
+861 SDCNMRNVTP
-871 TVLLDTCDYKEYDP
+871 TVRLDECSYALLHDKFTPADGAR
-885 SESSPSGS
+885 S
-893 AVPPGGGNPLALCLS
+893 LTLW
-908 LSNSARFTFYEG
+908 LSNNDSSHLAFFEG
-920 SDFMLYQ
+920 TDIMLYQ
-927 HGDTRYYK
+927 RDDAYYYK
-935 VSSYGDYA
+935 VSDYGNYA
-943 TIFDAMLAW
+943 TLYDAMLAW
-952 YNKTPDKEA
+952 FNSAQSGTEPSDASSA
-961 TFESDLV
+961 TTT
-968 LASNAATV
+968 NAVSRDSLIKA
-976 DILAFCPASG
+976 A
-986 ESGSHAPLLTGYSVA
+986 
-1001 LDSYEYKPIDK
+1001 DSY
-1012 PKNLDG
+1012 
-1018 LDSVE
+1018 
-1023 LWPHNAQATC
+1023 
-1033 LIFYKGTNTV
+1033 
-1043 KYVSGKSERYYRAV
+1043 
-1057 GDFSIV
+1057 V
-1063 DNDGRTLYDLM
+1063 DNDDYLWYISGGKLCRWHEGGSVETLRELPYNDVTDQPAIATLAVEYDQVALRWHIGGATTGTTMLELYGADGKRTMELD
-1074 RVWYDTAEYSDMLT
+1074 
-1088 SDVRA
+1088 
-1093 QSKSFSW
+1093 
-1100 QEAAQN
+1100 
-1106 WANAYYGTQKEVT
+1106 
-1119 SGSIYKFTWL
+1119 GSA
-1129 NVTVNPAEETTQAK
+1129 P
-1143 RKAGEIDDNTYCFAV
+1143 FAI
-1158 RVEFT
+1158 
-1163 AESANALQS
+1163 S
-1172 AMAGNTVKCENPAA
+1172 GNTVVKLLSFPPTTGNLLLSTDGGKTWSAIG
-1186 PKDAYEFYRCCT
+1186 DADWFYGSVTEDSSGSTSYALADLT
-1198 IQLRDDG
+1198 IRDGYVYTTAVYDIDHQKTSDPLVTHSV
-1205 RWYGTE
+1205 RVN
-1211 LGTGWLCAIPKKE
+1211 LKTGAQEILD
-1224 GLPPPFFAVFQRR
+1224 
-1237 AGKSTGTSQRYVV
+1237 

>member
-45 LAAFLLLPVDFSVKN
+45 LAVFLLLPVDFSVKN

-98 SPAQVRDTIIQ
+98 SPAAVRDTIIQ

-144 GVSYALFR
+144 GVSYAHFR

-161 VSRADY
+161 VARADY
-167 AAMLSDTARDL
+167 AAMLSDTVRDL

-206 PHERYDV
+206 PHEHYDV

-331 VLALTLTAGCA
+331 VLALTLAAGCA
-342 ISWGERAQKND
+342 TSWGEGSQNSSPFDGSRYEASFIAENTGITIGENCYFFRSLSGLYCQLSQAEDGGDTVTLLYGSESLSFSPMEPVTLTDENFETTYFPDMAALRSDNKAAWRAQLPD
-353 DPFADKSYT
+353 DFDDRDP
-362 VDILLYEAPAFTDGF
+362 EAAP
-377 TDGTYPS
+377 
-384 FRTTTNT
+384 N
-391 AGEKYVTLCDAWGST
+391 
-406 SIYGPME
+406 
-413 EYTLEKQS
+413 
-421 FYALFGSTKASPV
+421 
-434 DDLIQNNKSAWSGHC
+434 LIF
-449 EEASDGQPN
+449 
-458 QVYLLKQKD
+458 LLKQND
-467 GSVYLGLAGDYEEDG
+467 GALYLCIGYHFDSGEVYTKGAENIRWIYRLDQEDDT
-482 SELFCSVFRLNE
+482 
-494 QVNPIYASMDDYAA
+494 IYASMDDYAA
-508 ACVEDLKKGTMTY
+508 ACAEDLKQGTMSY
-521 SVSENNDYASRSI
+521 YVRVNDTGVV

-546 EQADSLG
+546 EFADSLG

-573 TNEAGMQIDVIG
+573 TNEAGVEIEPVG

-604 VLHYTYGEKTG
+604 VLHYTSGDTIG
-615 YQVIGTYTGN
+615 YQILGTSMSN

-631 GCSYSG
+631 GCGYG
-637 EEKYYLHDFYVDY
+637 VDLKYYLHDFYVDY

-657 MFIPDLLNDTAAD
+657 MFIPNLLNDMATD

-734 STGAKAEKTDAG
+734 STGVTGEKVDTG
-746 WRFVTHEGM
+746 CWRYVTHEGM

-762 FDAPDGTCYEVTT
+762 FAGPNNTTYEVEI
-775 HWTFDGSTEEN
+775 HWLFDGSTEEN

-794 AVEGEAVILQAMV
+794 AVEEEAVILQAMV
-807 NSFRT
+807 KHFTINGG
-812 SKILFTDG
+812 IYFTDG
-820 SPNGSESSD
+820 SSDAES
-829 PAPDDTAFQAD
+829 PADTAFLTD
-840 LQLASNGGASWL
+840 LQLAANGGIESLTLFPAATSSIISPCEPVSTEGSELHVDLSNYGYSSTSEPENISLLNHIRIDLKGDSQSWF
-852 SLNTDGMAV
+852 
-861 GGHDPKDSAP
+861 
-871 TVLLDTCDYKEYDP
+871 
-885 SESSPSGS
+885 ESYQ
-893 AVPPGGGNPLALCLS
+893 GGNVIGYCAENRP
-908 LSNSARFTFYEG
+908 TE
-920 SDFMLYQ
+920 
-927 HGDTRYYK
+927 YY
-935 VSSYGDYA
+935 
-943 TIFDAMLAW
+943 
-952 YNKTPDKEA
+952 
-961 TFESDLV
+961 
-968 LASNAATV
+968 
-976 DILAFCPASG
+976 LAF
-986 ESGSHAPLLTGYSVA
+986 
-1001 LDSYEYKPIDK
+1001 
-1012 PKNLDG
+1012 
-1018 LDSVE
+1018 
-1023 LWPHNAQATC
+1023 
-1033 LIFYKGTNTV
+1033 
-1043 KYVSGKSERYYRAV
+1043 
-1057 GDFSIV
+1057 GDF
-1063 DNDGRTLYDLM
+1063 GKYATLYDVILEWYHSAQSGTKPSDASSTTTTNAVS
-1074 RVWYDTAEYSDMLT
+1074 RDSLIKAADSYVDLGGYLWYTAGGKFCRWHEGGSVETVCDLPLDYDTPVSASLSTQDNRILMSYHIGGAIMGSFITDLYDTDGKKLSSINGYNAIAISGDIIVMTDHFMPTPNNLSISYDCGKTFTEFGDKDWFYGSALT
-1088 SDVRA
+1088 ED
-1093 QSKSFSW
+1093 
-1100 QEAAQN
+1100 
-1106 WANAYYGTQKEVT
+1106 GTYVT
-1119 SGSIYKFTWL
+1119 SVSSSLEIRDGYVYTTAVYDINHEKSDDPL
-1129 NVTVNPAEETTQAK
+1129 VTH
-1143 RKAGEIDDNTYCFAV
+1143 AV
-1158 RVEFT
+1158 RI
-1163 AESANALQS
+1163 SI
-1172 AMAGNTVKCENPAA
+1172 K
-1186 PKDAYEFYRCCT
+1186 
-1198 IQLRDDG
+1198 
-1205 RWYGTE
+1205 
-1211 LGTGWLCAIPKKE
+1211 TGAQEILD
-1224 GLPPPFFAVFQRR
+1224 
-1237 AGKSTGTSQRYVV
+1237 

>member
-144 GVSYALFR
+144 GISYAHFR

-317 LGAQKKRGL
+317 LGVQKKRGL
-326 GVVAL
+326 GIVAL

-342 ISWGERAQKND
+342 VSWGERAQKND

-362 VDILLYEAPAFTDGF
+362 VDTLLYEAPGFTDGF
-377 TDGTYPS
+377 TDGAYPT
-384 FRTTTNT
+384 FRTATNP
-391 AGEKYVTLCDAWGST
+391 AGEKYVTMFNDLGYAL
-406 SIYGPME
+406 IYGPME
-413 EYTLEKQS
+413 EYKLEKQS
-421 FYALFGSTKASPV
+421 FYALFGNTRDASPV
-434 DDLIQNNKSAWSGHC
+434 DDLMQHNKSAWTGYC
-449 EEASDGQPN
+449 EEAKDSQPY
-458 QVYLLKQKD
+458 QAYLLEQED
-467 GSVYLGLAGDYEEDG
+467 GTIYLGLSADYAEDG
-482 SELFCSVFRLNE
+482 SECFCMVYRLNE
-494 QVNPIYASMDDYAA
+494 QINPIYASMDDYAA

-521 SVSENNDYASRSI
+521 SVSENNEYASRSI
-534 EDTVADVRVTQL
+534 EDTVADVRVTRL
-546 EQADSLG
+546 EQGDSLG

-573 TNEAGMQIDVIG
+573 TNEAGVQIDVIG

-604 VLHYTYGEKTG
+604 VLHYTSGDTIG
-615 YQVIGTYTGN
+615 YQILGTSMSN

-631 GCSYSG
+631 GCGYG
-637 EEKYYLHDFYVDY
+637 VDLKYYLHDFYVDY

-657 MFIPDLLNDTAAD
+657 MFIPNLLNAATD

-812 SKILFTDG
+812 SKILPTTD
-820 SPNGSESSD
+820 PVLDD
-829 PAPDDTAFQAD
+829 PAFKAD
-840 LQLASNGGASWL
+840 LQLATNGGASWMYL
-852 SLNTDGMAV
+852 SKNSAAV
-861 GGHDPKDSAP
+861 SDCNMRNVTP
-871 TVLLDTCDYKEYDP
+871 TVKLDECSYALLNEEFTPDDGKQT
-885 SESSPSGS
+885 
-893 AVPPGGGNPLALCLS
+893 LTLW
-908 LSNSARFTFYEG
+908 LSNNDSSHLAFYEG
-920 SDFMLYQ
+920 TNVMLYQ
-927 HGDTRYYK
+927 RDDARYYK
-935 VSSYGDYA
+935 VSNFGDYA
-943 TIFDAMLAW
+943 TLYDAMLAW
-952 YNKTPDKEA
+952 FNSAQSGTEP
-961 TFESDLV
+961 SD
-968 LASNAATV
+968 ASSTTTTNAVSRDSLIKA
-976 DILAFCPASG
+976 A
-986 ESGSHAPLLTGYSVA
+986 
-1001 LDSYEYKPIDK
+1001 DSYVDLGGYLWYTAGGKFCRWRE
-1012 PKNLDG
+1012 G
-1018 LDSVE
+1018 GSVE
-1023 LWPHNAQATC
+1023 TVCDLPLDYDTPVSASLSTQDNRILMNYHIGGATMGSF
-1033 LIFYKGTNTV
+1033 IT
-1043 KYVSGKSERYYRAV
+1043 
-1057 GDFSIV
+1057 D
-1063 DNDGRTLYDLM
+1063 LYDTDGKKLSSINGYNAIAISGDIIVM
-1074 RVWYDTAEYSDMLT
+1074 TDYFMPTPNNMSISYDCGKTFTEFGDKDWFYGSALT
-1088 SDVRA
+1088 ED
-1093 QSKSFSW
+1093 
-1100 QEAAQN
+1100 
-1106 WANAYYGTQKEVT
+1106 GTYVT
-1119 SGSIYKFTWL
+1119 SVNSSLEIRDGYVYTTAVYDINHEKSDDPL
-1129 NVTVNPAEETTQAK
+1129 VTH
-1143 RKAGEIDDNTYCFAV
+1143 AV
-1158 RVEFT
+1158 RI
-1163 AESANALQS
+1163 SI
-1172 AMAGNTVKCENPAA
+1172 K
-1186 PKDAYEFYRCCT
+1186 
-1198 IQLRDDG
+1198 
-1205 RWYGTE
+1205 
-1211 LGTGWLCAIPKKE
+1211 TGAQEILD
-1224 GLPPPFFAVFQRR
+1224 
-1237 AGKSTGTSQRYVV
+1237 

>member
-45 LAAFLLLPVDFSVKN
+45 LAVFLLLPVDFSVKN

-144 GVSYALFR
+144 GLSYALFR

-161 VSRADY
+161 VARADY

-326 GVVAL
+326 GIVAL

-342 ISWGERAQKND
+342 VSWGNKNELS
-353 DPFADKSYT
+353 DPFGKSYT
-362 VDILLYEAPAFTDGF
+362 IADIVYIGVEPDDTFRENAANAELLLRPDAQSITLTWTDRYKWDCTAAGSFEMTEENFDRYFDGSAFEAADNPAGWQESDMSAAKLRRENANTWCFTTSSPPDGL
-377 TDGTYPS
+377 TDY
-384 FRTTTNT
+384 
-391 AGEKYVTLCDAWGST
+391 LC
-406 SIYGPME
+406 
-413 EYTLEKQS
+413 
-421 FYALFGSTKASPV
+421 
-434 DDLIQNNKSAWSGHC
+434 
-449 EEASDGQPN
+449 
-458 QVYLLKQKD
+458 LLQQKD
-467 GSVYLGLAGDYEEDG
+467 GTLYLAMGYYPDSKQTAPHCFHTL
-482 SELFCSVFRLNE
+482 FRLAE
-494 QVNPIYASMDDYAA
+494 KAVPIYASMDDYAA

-521 SVSENNDYASRSI
+521 SVSENNEYASRSI

-546 EQADSLG
+546 EFADSLG

-573 TNEAGMQIDVIG
+573 TNEAGAQINIVG

-593 YLNENWTHYLT
+593 YLNEHWTHYLT
-604 VLHYTYGEKTG
+604 VLHYTSGEKTG
-615 YQVIGTYTGN
+615 YQIIGTSMSN

-631 GCSYSG
+631 GCSYG
-637 EEKYYLHDFYVDY
+637 VDLKYYLHDFYVDY
-650 AGLDLPK
+650 AGLSEPK
-657 MFIPDLLNDTAAD
+657 MYIPDLVDGLVED
-670 GYGRANQ
+670 GYGHGNSV
-677 CEARLISGDGSYYFY
+677 EGRLVSGSTYNFCYYY
-692 APITAWACN
+692 VPITGWACS
-701 PGTEFWY
+701 PGTDYWY
-708 SRYDTGSYFN
+708 SRYDTGSYFSV
-718 AKKLEQSL
+718 KKLERGIN
-726 DEAKAEWE
+726 DAKAEWE
-734 STGAKAEKTDAG
+734 STGVTGEKVDTG
-746 WRFVTHEGM
+746 CWRYVTHEGM

-762 FDAPDGTCYEVTT
+762 FAGPNNTTYEVEI
-775 HWTFDGSTEEN
+775 HWLFDGSSEEN
-786 QWGWNRDR
+786 QWGWNHDR
-794 AVEGEAVILQAMV
+794 AVEEEAVILQAMV
-807 NSFRT
+807 KHFTINGG
-812 SKILFTDG
+812 IYFTDG
-820 SPNGSESSD
+820 SSDSES
-829 PAPDDTAFQAD
+829 PADTAFLTD
-840 LQLASNGGASWL
+840 LQLAANGGIESLTLFPAATSSIISPCEPVSTEGSELHVDLSNYGYSSTSEPENISLLNHIRIDLKGDSQSWF
-852 SLNTDGMAV
+852 
-861 GGHDPKDSAP
+861 
-871 TVLLDTCDYKEYDP
+871 
-885 SESSPSGS
+885 ESYQ
-893 AVPPGGGNPLALCLS
+893 GGNVIGYCAESRP
-908 LSNSARFTFYEG
+908 TE
-920 SDFMLYQ
+920 
-927 HGDTRYYK
+927 YY
-935 VSSYGDYA
+935 
-943 TIFDAMLAW
+943 
-952 YNKTPDKEA
+952 
-961 TFESDLV
+961 
-968 LASNAATV
+968 
-976 DILAFCPASG
+976 LAF
-986 ESGSHAPLLTGYSVA
+986 
-1001 LDSYEYKPIDK
+1001 
-1012 PKNLDG
+1012 
-1018 LDSVE
+1018 
-1023 LWPHNAQATC
+1023 
-1033 LIFYKGTNTV
+1033 
-1043 KYVSGKSERYYRAV
+1043 
-1057 GDFSIV
+1057 GDF
-1063 DNDGRTLYDLM
+1063 GKYATLYDVILEWYHSAQSGTKPSDASSTTTTNAVS
-1074 RVWYDTAEYSDMLT
+1074 RDSLIKAADSYVDLGGYLWYTAGGKFCRWREGGSVETVCDLPLDYDTPVSASLSTQDNRILMNYHIGGATMGSFITDLYDTDGKKLSSINGYNAIAISGDIIVMTDYFMPTPNNLSISYDCGKTFTEFGDKDWFYGSALT
-1088 SDVRA
+1088 ED
-1093 QSKSFSW
+1093 
-1100 QEAAQN
+1100 
-1106 WANAYYGTQKEVT
+1106 GTYVT
-1119 SGSIYKFTWL
+1119 SVSSSLEIRDGYVYTTAVYDINHEKSDDPL
-1129 NVTVNPAEETTQAK
+1129 VTH
-1143 RKAGEIDDNTYCFAV
+1143 AV
-1158 RVEFT
+1158 RI
-1163 AESANALQS
+1163 SI
-1172 AMAGNTVKCENPAA
+1172 K
-1186 PKDAYEFYRCCT
+1186 
-1198 IQLRDDG
+1198 
-1205 RWYGTE
+1205 
-1211 LGTGWLCAIPKKE
+1211 TGAQEILD
-1224 GLPPPFFAVFQRR
+1224 
-1237 AGKSTGTSQRYVV
+1237 

>member
-45 LAAFLLLPVDFSVKN
+45 MAAFLLLPVDFSVKN

-72 LFVGTDKTAIQ
+72 LFVGTDKTAIP

-144 GVSYALFR
+144 GISYAHFR

-167 AAMLSDTARDL
+167 AAMLSNTARDL

-326 GVVAL
+326 GIVAL

-342 ISWGERAQKND
+342 VSWGERAQKND

-362 VDILLYEAPAFTDGF
+362 VDTLLYEAPGFTDGF
-377 TDGTYPS
+377 TDGAYPT
-384 FRTTTNT
+384 FRTATNP
-391 AGEKYVTLCDAWGST
+391 AGEKYVTMFNDLGYAL
-406 SIYGPME
+406 IYGPME
-413 EYTLEKQS
+413 EYKLEKQS
-421 FYALFGSTKASPV
+421 FYALFGNTRDASPV
-434 DDLIQNNKSAWSGHC
+434 DDLMQHNKSAWTGYC
-449 EEASDGQPN
+449 EEAKDSQPY
-458 QVYLLKQKD
+458 QAYLLEQED
-467 GSVYLGLAGDYEEDG
+467 GTIYLGLSADYAEDG
-482 SELFCSVFRLNE
+482 SECFCMVYRLE
-494 QVNPIYASMDDYAA
+494 KEDDTIYPSMDDYAA

-534 EDTVADVRVTQL
+534 EDTVADVRVTRL
-546 EQADSLG
+546 EQGDSLG

-573 TNEAGMQIDVIG
+573 TNEAGVQIDVIG

-593 YLNENWTHYLT
+593 YLNEHWTHYLT

-615 YQVIGTYTGN
+615 YQIIGTSMSN

-631 GCSYSG
+631 GCGYG
-637 EEKYYLHDFYVDY
+637 VDLKYYLHDFYVDY

-657 MFIPDLLNDTAAD
+657 MYIPNLVDGLVED
-670 GYGRANQ
+670 GYGHGNSV
-677 CEARLISGDGSYYFY
+677 EGRLISGNGNYRFY
-692 APITAWACN
+692 APISGWTYKPDAKYA
-701 PGTEFWY
+701 EYWY
-708 SRYDTGSYFN
+708 SSYNTGSYFSVT
-718 AKKLEQSL
+718 EVDHSL
-726 DEAKAEWE
+726 YDEKPEWE
-734 STGAKAEKTDAG
+734 SAGYTAEWIDESC
-746 WRFVTHEGM
+746 RFVTHEGM
-755 SNTIVTL
+755 SNTVVTL
-762 FDAPDGTCYEVTT
+762 FNGPNNTCYIVEI
-775 HWTFDGSTEEN
+775 HWLFDGSTEEN

-794 AVEGEAVILQAMV
+794 AVEEEAVILQAMV

-812 SKILFTDG
+812 SKILPTTD
-820 SPNGSESSD
+820 PVLDD
-829 PAPDDTAFQAD
+829 PAFKAD
-840 LQLASNGGASWL
+840 LQLATNGGASWMYL
-852 SLNTDGMAV
+852 SKNSAAVSDCNMRNVSPAVKLDECSYTLLNKDFTPADG
-861 GGHDPKDSAP
+861 
-871 TVLLDTCDYKEYDP
+871 TQVLELW
-885 SESSPSGS
+885 
-893 AVPPGGGNPLALCLS
+893 
-908 LSNSARFTFYEG
+908 LSNNDDSHFAFYEG
-920 SDFMLYQ
+920 TNVMLYQ
-927 HGDTRYYK
+927 RDDARYYK
-935 VSSYGDYA
+935 VSNFGDYA
-943 TIFDAMLAW
+943 TLYNAMLAW
-952 YNKTPDKEA
+952 FNSAQSGTE
-961 TFESDLV
+961 TSD
-968 LASNAATV
+968 ASSTTTTNAVTRDSLIKSA
-976 DILAFCPASG
+976 
-986 ESGSHAPLLTGYSVA
+986 
-1001 LDSYEYKPIDK
+1001 DSYVDHGGYLWYTAGGKFYRWHE
-1012 PKNLDG
+1012 G
-1018 LDSVE
+1018 GSVE
-1023 LWPHNAQATC
+1023 TVCDLPLDYDTPVSASLSTQDDRILMNYHIGGATMGSF
-1033 LIFYKGTNTV
+1033 IT
-1043 KYVSGKSERYYRAV
+1043 
-1057 GDFSIV
+1057 D
-1063 DNDGRTLYDLM
+1063 LYDTDGKKLSSINGYNAIAISGDIIVM
-1074 RVWYDTAEYSDMLT
+1074 TDHFMPTPNNMSISYDCGKTFTEFGDKDWFYGSALT
-1088 SDVRA
+1088 ED
-1093 QSKSFSW
+1093 
-1100 QEAAQN
+1100 
-1106 WANAYYGTQKEVT
+1106 GTYVT
-1119 SGSIYKFTWL
+1119 SVNSSLEIRDGYVYTTAVYDINHEKSDDPL
-1129 NVTVNPAEETTQAK
+1129 VTH
-1143 RKAGEIDDNTYCFAV
+1143 AV
-1158 RVEFT
+1158 RI
-1163 AESANALQS
+1163 SI
-1172 AMAGNTVKCENPAA
+1172 K
-1186 PKDAYEFYRCCT
+1186 
-1198 IQLRDDG
+1198 
-1205 RWYGTE
+1205 
-1211 LGTGWLCAIPKKE
+1211 TGAQEILD
-1224 GLPPPFFAVFQRR
+1224 
-1237 AGKSTGTSQRYVV
+1237 

>member
-152 RTVRRWKRD
+152 RAVRRWKRD
-161 VSRADY
+161 VARADY
-167 AAMLSDTARDL
+167 ASLLSDTARDL

-206 PHERYDV
+206 PHEHYDV

-342 ISWGERAQKND
+342 VSWGNKNELS
-353 DPFADKSYT
+353 DPFGKSYT
-362 VDILLYEAPAFTDGF
+362 IADIVYIGVEPDDTFRENAANAELLLRSDAQSMTLTWTDHYKWDCTAAGSFEMTEENFDRYFDGSAFEAADNPAGWQESDMSAAKLRRENANTWCFTTSSPPDGL
-377 TDGTYPS
+377 TDY
-384 FRTTTNT
+384 
-391 AGEKYVTLCDAWGST
+391 LC
-406 SIYGPME
+406 
-413 EYTLEKQS
+413 
-421 FYALFGSTKASPV
+421 
-434 DDLIQNNKSAWSGHC
+434 
-449 EEASDGQPN
+449 
-458 QVYLLKQKD
+458 LLQQKD
-467 GSVYLGLAGDYEEDG
+467 GTLYLAMGYYPDSKQTAPHCFHTL
-482 SELFCSVFRLNE
+482 FRLAE
-494 QVNPIYASMDDYAA
+494 KAVPIYASMDDYAA
-508 ACVEDLKKGTMTY
+508 ACVEDLKQGTMTY
-521 SVSENNDYASRSI
+521 YTSENGNYGSQAV

-546 EQADSLG
+546 EFADSLG

-573 TNEAGMQIDVIG
+573 TNEAGVEIEPVG
-585 GQELTDDG
+585 GQYVTDDG
-593 YLNENWTHYLT
+593 YLRESWTHYLT
-604 VLHYTYGEKTG
+604 VLRYTSGEKTG

-625 DGLWYN
+625 DGLWYD
-631 GCSYSG
+631 GCNYSG
-637 EEKYYLHDFYVDY
+637 EEKYYLHDFYIDY

-657 MFIPDLLNDTAAD
+657 MFIPNLLNAATD

-794 AVEGEAVILQAMV
+794 AVEGEAEVLRAMV
-807 NSFRT
+807 RSFT
-812 SKILFTDG
+812 VNWDADAAA
-820 SPNGSESSD
+820 D
-829 PAPDDTAFQAD
+829 PALDDSDFQAD
-840 LQLASNGGASWL
+840 LQLASNGGAAWMFLYRDNAAITDRDMLNVTPTVRLDECSYALLHDKFTPADGARSLTLWL
-852 SLNTDGMAV
+852 SNNDSSHLAFFEGTDI
-861 GGHDPKDSAP
+861 
-871 TVLLDTCDYKEYDP
+871 
-885 SESSPSGS
+885 
-893 AVPPGGGNPLALCLS
+893 
-908 LSNSARFTFYEG
+908 
-920 SDFMLYQ
+920 MLYQ
-927 HGDTRYYK
+927 RDDAYYYK
-935 VSSYGDYA
+935 VSDYGDYA
-943 TIFDAMLAW
+943 TLYDAMLAW
-952 YNKTPDKEA
+952 FNSAQSGTEPSDASSA
-961 TFESDLV
+961 TTTNTVSRDSLIKAADSYVDLGGYLWYISGGKFYRWHEGSAV
-968 LASNAATV
+968 ETICTLPTDSLTDSPVRATLSIMV
-976 DILAFCPASG
+976 SR
-986 ESGSHAPLLTGYSVA
+986 VA
-1001 LDSYEYKPIDK
+1001 LRYHIGGATMGTYVTELYNSDGEQYVKIDSYESIAFDNHGNIVKTLQFP
-1012 PKNLDG
+1012 PAQNNLSISYD
-1018 LDSVE
+1018 
-1023 LWPHNAQATC
+1023 
-1033 LIFYKGTNTV
+1033 
-1043 KYVSGKSERYYRAV
+1043 SGKTWTSIGDADYFYGSVTEDGSSISYFPGALEIRDGYVYTTAV
-1057 GDFSIV
+1057 
-1063 DNDGRTLYDLM
+1063 YDI
-1074 RVWYDTAEYSDMLT
+1074 DHQKT
-1088 SDVRA
+1088 SDPL
-1093 QSKSFSW
+1093 
-1100 QEAAQN
+1100 
-1106 WANAYYGTQKEVT
+1106 VT
-1119 SGSIYKFTWL
+1119 HS
-1129 NVTVNPAEETTQAK
+1129 
-1143 RKAGEIDDNTYCFAV
+1143 V
-1158 RVEFT
+1158 RV
-1163 AESANALQS
+1163 NL
-1172 AMAGNTVKCENPAA
+1172 K
-1186 PKDAYEFYRCCT
+1186 
-1198 IQLRDDG
+1198 
-1205 RWYGTE
+1205 
-1211 LGTGWLCAIPKKE
+1211 TGAQEILD
-1224 GLPPPFFAVFQRR
+1224 
-1237 AGKSTGTSQRYVV
+1237 

>member
-30 RERYRAKT
+30 RERYRAKA

-45 LAAFLLLPVDFSVKN
+45 LAVFLLLPVDFSVKN

-161 VSRADY
+161 VARADY

-206 PHERYDV
+206 PHEHYDV

-245 WFNPVVYL
+245 WFDPVVYL

-342 ISWGERAQKND
+342 VSWGERAQTND
-353 DPFADKSYT
+353 DPFADKAYT

-377 TDGTYPS
+377 TDGTYPTFHTS
-384 FRTTTNT
+384 TNSS
-391 AGEKYVTLCDAWGST
+391 GEKYLSLCDAWGST

-434 DDLIQNNKSAWSGHC
+434 DDLIKNNRSAWSGYC

-458 QVYLLKQKD
+458 RVYLLKQKD
-467 GSVYLGLAGDYEEDG
+467 GTVYVGLAGDYEEDG

-494 QVNPIYASMDDYAA
+494 QIDPIYVSMDDYAA
-508 ACVEDLKKGTMTY
+508 ERVAELKKGTMTY
-521 SVSENNDYASRSI
+521 SVSENNEYASRSI

-546 EQADSLG
+546 EFADSLG

-573 TNEAGMQIDVIG
+573 TNEAGAQINIVG

-593 YLNENWTHYLT
+593 YLNEHWTHYLT
-604 VLHYTYGEKTG
+604 VLHYTSGEQTG
-615 YQVIGTYTGN
+615 YQILGTSMSN

-631 GCSYSG
+631 GCSYG
-637 EEKYYLHDFYVDY
+637 QELKYYLHDFYIDY

-657 MFIPDLLNDTAAD
+657 MYIPNLVDGTVTD
-670 GYGRANQ
+670 GYGN
-677 CEARLISGDGSYYFY
+677 ENSVEGRLVSDSTYNFCYYY
-692 APITAWACN
+692 VPITGWACS
-701 PGTEFWY
+701 PGTDYWY
-708 SRYDTGSYFN
+708 SRYDTGSYFSV
-718 AKKLEQSL
+718 KKLERGIN
-726 DEAKAEWE
+726 DAKAEWE
-734 STGAKAEKTDAG
+734 STGVTGEKVDTG
-746 WRFVTHEGM
+746 CWRYVTHEGM

-762 FDAPDGTCYEVTT
+762 FAGPNNTTYEVEI
-775 HWTFDGSTEEN
+775 HWLFDGSTEEN

-794 AVEGEAVILQAMV
+794 AVEEEAVILQAMV
-807 NSFRT
+807 KHFTVDATVRLTQVNASDTAAASTGFDALDAALDALGDMSVFSHALRYHDLSRPSGTEAEEHDNTNIDYRTTMAEQFRQYSWKEAGDLYHPGNEEFMVSCGRWT
-812 SKILFTDG
+812 FILFGNYKNVLSFYDWGDG
-820 SPNGSESSD
+820 QEEGIYYSYEITNTGAETAAWDAFCEWYEKTAADGGTQTSTAAAANTVSRASITKSAD
-829 PAPDDTAFQAD
+829 SYVDNDDY
-840 LQLASNGGASWL
+840 LWYISGGKLCRWR
-852 SLNTDGMAV
+852 
-861 GGHDPKDSAP
+861 
-871 TVLLDTCDYKEYDP
+871 E
-885 SESSPSGS
+885 GS
-893 AVPPGGGNPLALCLS
+893 AVETICTLPIDSLTDSPVRATLS
-908 LSNSARFTFYEG
+908 IRG
-920 SDFMLYQ
+920 S
-927 HGDTRYYK
+927 R
-935 VSSYGDYA
+935 
-943 TIFDAMLAW
+943 
-952 YNKTPDKEA
+952 
-961 TFESDLV
+961 
-968 LASNAATV
+968 
-976 DILAFCPASG
+976 
-986 ESGSHAPLLTGYSVA
+986 VA
-1001 LDSYEYKPIDK
+1001 LNYHIGGATMGTYVTELYNYDGKLYVKIDGYESIAFDNHGNIVKTLQFP
-1012 PKNLDG
+1012 PAQNNL
-1018 LDSVE
+1018 
-1023 LWPHNAQATC
+1023 
-1033 LIFYKGTNTV
+1033 
-1043 KYVSGKSERYYRAV
+1043 
-1057 GDFSIV
+1057 SIS
-1063 DNDGRTLYDLM
+1063 
-1074 RVWYDTAEYSDMLT
+1074 YDTGKTWTSIGDADYFYGSVTENNDSISYAPADLSIRDGYVYTTAVYDINHEKSDDPL
-1088 SDVRA
+1088 
-1093 QSKSFSW
+1093 
-1100 QEAAQN
+1100 
-1106 WANAYYGTQKEVT
+1106 VT
-1119 SGSIYKFTWL
+1119 H
-1129 NVTVNPAEETTQAK
+1129 
-1143 RKAGEIDDNTYCFAV
+1143 AV
-1158 RVEFT
+1158 RI
-1163 AESANALQS
+1163 SI
-1172 AMAGNTVKCENPAA
+1172 K
-1186 PKDAYEFYRCCT
+1186 
-1198 IQLRDDG
+1198 
-1205 RWYGTE
+1205 
-1211 LGTGWLCAIPKKE
+1211 TGAQEILD
-1224 GLPPPFFAVFQRR
+1224 
-1237 AGKSTGTSQRYVV
+1237 

>member
-15 GSLAILAM
+15 GSLAILAI

-161 VSRADY
+161 VARADY

-342 ISWGERAQKND
+342 VSWGNKNELS
-353 DPFADKSYT
+353 DPFGKSYT
-362 VDILLYEAPAFTDGF
+362 IADIVYIGVEPDDTFRENAANAELLLRSDAQSMTLTWTDHYKWDCTAAGSFEMTEENFDRYFDGSAFEAADNPAGWQESDMSAAKLRRENANTWCFTTSSPPDGL
-377 TDGTYPS
+377 TDY
-384 FRTTTNT
+384 
-391 AGEKYVTLCDAWGST
+391 LC
-406 SIYGPME
+406 
-413 EYTLEKQS
+413 
-421 FYALFGSTKASPV
+421 
-434 DDLIQNNKSAWSGHC
+434 
-449 EEASDGQPN
+449 
-458 QVYLLKQKD
+458 LLQQKD
-467 GSVYLGLAGDYEEDG
+467 GTLYLAMGYYPDSKQTAPHCFHTL
-482 SELFCSVFRLNE
+482 FRLAE
-494 QVNPIYASMDDYAA
+494 KAVPIYASMDDYAA

-546 EQADSLG
+546 EFADSLG

-573 TNEAGMQIDVIG
+573 TNEAGVQIDVIG

-593 YLNENWTHYLT
+593 YLRESWTHYLT
-604 VLHYTYGEKTG
+604 VLRYTSGEKTG

-625 DGLWYN
+625 DGLWYD
-631 GCSYSG
+631 GCNYSG
-637 EEKYYLHDFYVDY
+637 EEKYYLHDFYIDY

-657 MFIPDLLNDTAAD
+657 MFIPNLLNAATD

-794 AVEGEAVILQAMV
+794 AVEGEAAILQAMTD
-807 NSFRT
+807 SFT
-812 SKILFTDG
+812 ITGKILLTQEDASAASTGFDALDAALDALGDMNVLSDTLQYHDLAEPSGPKIEEHTNTNIDYRTTMAEQFRRYSWKESRDLNLAGNYRERFTVSCGRWNFVLISNHKNALNFFDTGDG
-820 SPNGSESSD
+820 QGEATFYSYEVTDAGMETAVWDAFCKWFEKTAADSGKQAVTTTATDTLSRASITKSADSYVDN
-829 PAPDDTAFQAD
+829 DDY
-840 LQLASNGGASWL
+840 LWYISGGKLCRWR
-852 SLNTDGMAV
+852 
-861 GGHDPKDSAP
+861 
-871 TVLLDTCDYKEYDP
+871 E
-885 SESSPSGS
+885 GS
-893 AVPPGGGNPLALCLS
+893 AVETICTLPIDSLTDSPVRATLS
-908 LSNSARFTFYEG
+908 IRG
-920 SDFMLYQ
+920 S
-927 HGDTRYYK
+927 R
-935 VSSYGDYA
+935 
-943 TIFDAMLAW
+943 
-952 YNKTPDKEA
+952 
-961 TFESDLV
+961 
-968 LASNAATV
+968 
-976 DILAFCPASG
+976 
-986 ESGSHAPLLTGYSVA
+986 VA
-1001 LDSYEYKPIDK
+1001 LNYHIGGATMGTYVTELYNPDGEQYVKIDGYESIAFDNHGNIVKTLQFPPAQNNLSISYD
-1012 PKNLDG
+1012 
-1018 LDSVE
+1018 
-1023 LWPHNAQATC
+1023 
-1033 LIFYKGTNTV
+1033 
-1043 KYVSGKSERYYRAV
+1043 SGKTWTSIGDADYFYGSVTEDGSSISYFPGALEIRDGYVYTTAV
-1057 GDFSIV
+1057 
-1063 DNDGRTLYDLM
+1063 YDI
-1074 RVWYDTAEYSDMLT
+1074 DHQKT
-1088 SDVRA
+1088 SDPL
-1093 QSKSFSW
+1093 
-1100 QEAAQN
+1100 
-1106 WANAYYGTQKEVT
+1106 VT
-1119 SGSIYKFTWL
+1119 HS
-1129 NVTVNPAEETTQAK
+1129 
-1143 RKAGEIDDNTYCFAV
+1143 V
-1158 RVEFT
+1158 RV
-1163 AESANALQS
+1163 NL
-1172 AMAGNTVKCENPAA
+1172 K
-1186 PKDAYEFYRCCT
+1186 
-1198 IQLRDDG
+1198 
-1205 RWYGTE
+1205 
-1211 LGTGWLCAIPKKE
+1211 TGAQEILD
-1224 GLPPPFFAVFQRR
+1224 
-1237 AGKSTGTSQRYVV
+1237 

>member
-45 LAAFLLLPVDFSVKN
+45 MAAFLLLPVDFSVKN

-161 VSRADY
+161 VTRADY

-178 GVSAPEMIV
+178 GVNAPEMIV

-326 GVVAL
+326 GIVAL

-342 ISWGERAQKND
+342 VSWGSRDASTA
-353 DPFADKSYT
+353 PFDGSRYHPVFVLENPELTIGESFLPLSNITSTSVQLSQADGIKMVALTYT
-362 VDILLYEAPAFTDGF
+362 GTAMVYTPMESVTLTQENF
-377 TDGTYPS
+377 DGTLLPDLDALRS
-384 FRTTTNT
+384 DNKT
-391 AGEKYVTLCDAWGST
+391 AWRVQLPDNFDDHDPEASPNLVFLLEQEDGTLYLCIGYHFNGGDAFPEDSDRIRWV
-406 SIYGPME
+406 YR
-413 EYTLEKQS
+413 LEK
-421 FYALFGSTKASPV
+421 
-434 DDLIQNNKSAWSGHC
+434 
-449 EEASDGQPN
+449 
-458 QVYLLKQKD
+458 
-467 GSVYLGLAGDYEEDG
+467 ED
-482 SELFCSVFRLNE
+482 NT
-494 QVNPIYASMDDYAA
+494 IYPSMDDYAA
-508 ACVEDLKKGTMTY
+508 ACVEYLKKGTMTY

-534 EDTVADVRVTQL
+534 EDTVADVRVTRL
-546 EQADSLG
+546 EQGDSLG

-573 TNEAGMQIDVIG
+573 TNEAGAQINIVG

-593 YLNENWTHYLT
+593 YLNEHWTHYLT

-615 YQVIGTYTGN
+615 YQILGTSMSN

-631 GCSYSG
+631 GCSYG
-637 EEKYYLHDFYVDY
+637 VDLKYYLHDFYVDY

-657 MFIPDLLNDTAAD
+657 MYIPDLVDGLVED
-670 GYGRANQ
+670 GYGHGNTV
-677 CEARLISGDGSYYFY
+677 EGRLVSGSTYNFCYYY
-692 APITAWACN
+692 VPITGWACS
-701 PGTEFWY
+701 PGTDYWY
-708 SRYDTGSYFN
+708 SRYDTGSYFSV
-718 AKKLEQSL
+718 KKLERGIN
-726 DEAKAEWE
+726 DAKAEWE
-734 STGAKAEKTDAG
+734 STGVTGEKVDTG
-746 WRFVTHEGM
+746 CWRYVTHEGM

-762 FDAPDGTCYEVTT
+762 FAGPNNTTYEVEI
-775 HWTFDGSTEEN
+775 HWLFDGSTEEN

-794 AVEGEAVILQAMV
+794 AVEEEAVILQAMV
-807 NSFRT
+807 KHFTINGG
-812 SKILFTDG
+812 IYFTDG
-820 SPNGSESSD
+820 SSDSES
-829 PAPDDTAFQAD
+829 PADTAFLTD
-840 LQLASNGGASWL
+840 LQLASNGGIESLTLFPAATSSIISPREPVSTEGSELHVDLSNYGYSSTSEPENISLLNHIRIDLKGDSQSWF
-852 SLNTDGMAV
+852 
-861 GGHDPKDSAP
+861 
-871 TVLLDTCDYKEYDP
+871 
-885 SESSPSGS
+885 ESYQ
-893 AVPPGGGNPLALCLS
+893 GGNVIGYCAENRP
-908 LSNSARFTFYEG
+908 TE
-920 SDFMLYQ
+920 
-927 HGDTRYYK
+927 YY
-935 VSSYGDYA
+935 
-943 TIFDAMLAW
+943 
-952 YNKTPDKEA
+952 
-961 TFESDLV
+961 
-968 LASNAATV
+968 
-976 DILAFCPASG
+976 LAF
-986 ESGSHAPLLTGYSVA
+986 
-1001 LDSYEYKPIDK
+1001 
-1012 PKNLDG
+1012 
-1018 LDSVE
+1018 
-1023 LWPHNAQATC
+1023 
-1033 LIFYKGTNTV
+1033 
-1043 KYVSGKSERYYRAV
+1043 
-1057 GDFSIV
+1057 GDF
-1063 DNDGRTLYDLM
+1063 GKYATLYDVILEWYHSAQSGTKPSDASSTTTTNAVS
-1074 RVWYDTAEYSDMLT
+1074 RDSLIKAADSYVDLGGYLWYTAGGKFCRWHEGGSVETVCDLPLDYDTPVSASLSTQDNRILMNYHIGGAIMGSFITDLYDTDGKKLSSINGYNAIAISGDIIVMTDHFMPTPNNMSISYDCGKTFTEFGDKDWFYGSALT
-1088 SDVRA
+1088 ED
-1093 QSKSFSW
+1093 
-1100 QEAAQN
+1100 
-1106 WANAYYGTQKEVT
+1106 GTYVT
-1119 SGSIYKFTWL
+1119 SVNSSLEIRDGYVYTTAVYDINHEKSDDPL
-1129 NVTVNPAEETTQAK
+1129 VTH
-1143 RKAGEIDDNTYCFAV
+1143 AV
-1158 RVEFT
+1158 RI
-1163 AESANALQS
+1163 SI
-1172 AMAGNTVKCENPAA
+1172 K
-1186 PKDAYEFYRCCT
+1186 
-1198 IQLRDDG
+1198 
-1205 RWYGTE
+1205 
-1211 LGTGWLCAIPKKE
+1211 TGAQEILD
-1224 GLPPPFFAVFQRR
+1224 
-1237 AGKSTGTSQRYVV
+1237 

>member
-45 LAAFLLLPVDFSVKN
+45 LAVFLLLPVDFSVKN

-72 LFVGTDKTAIQ
+72 LFVGTDKTTIQ

-342 ISWGERAQKND
+342 VSWGERAQKND

-362 VDILLYEAPAFTDGF
+362 VDTLLYEAPGFTDGF
-377 TDGTYPS
+377 TDGAYPT
-384 FRTTTNT
+384 FRTATNP
-391 AGEKYVTLCDAWGST
+391 AGEKYVTMFNDLGYAL
-406 SIYGPME
+406 IYGPME
-413 EYTLEKQS
+413 EYKLEKQS
-421 FYALFGSTKASPV
+421 FYALFGNTRDASPV
-434 DDLIQNNKSAWSGHC
+434 DDLMQHNKSAWTGYC
-449 EEASDGQPN
+449 EEAKDSQPY
-458 QVYLLKQKD
+458 QAYLLEQED
-467 GSVYLGLAGDYEEDG
+467 GTIYLGLSADYAEDG
-482 SELFCSVFRLNE
+482 SECFCMVYRLE
-494 QVNPIYASMDDYAA
+494 KEDDTIYASMDDYAA
-508 ACVEDLKKGTMTY
+508 ERVAELKKGTMTY
-521 SVSENNDYASRSI
+521 SVSENNEYASRSI

-755 SNTIVTL
+755 SYTIVTL

-794 AVEGEAVILQAMV
+794 AVEGEAAILQAMTD
-807 NSFRT
+807 SFT
-812 SKILFTDG
+812 ITGKILLTQEDASAASTGFDALDAALDALGDMNVTADPLGHAVMVPNATAKWDDRNGTNIAYRTEIAKQFRQYSWKEASNVAQFGEEVLSVQCGRWNFYLYSNYKNVLSFFDQESDPKGYPYAFEITNAGAENAVWDAFYKWYEEAVAADSGKQAVTTTATDTLSRASITKSADSYVDNDDYLWYISGGKLCRWREG
-820 SPNGSESSD
+820 SAVETICTLPIDSLTDSPVRATLSIMVSRVALRYHIGGATMGTYVTELYNPDGEQYVKIDGYESIAFDNHGNIVKTLQFPPAQNNLSISYDSGKTWTSIGDADYFYGSVTENNDSISYAPADLSIRDGYVYTTAVYDINHEKSSD
-829 PAPDDTAFQAD
+829 P
-840 LQLASNGGASWL
+840 
-852 SLNTDGMAV
+852 
-861 GGHDPKDSAP
+861 
-871 TVLLDTCDYKEYDP
+871 
-885 SESSPSGS
+885 
-893 AVPPGGGNPLALCLS
+893 
-908 LSNSARFTFYEG
+908 
-920 SDFMLYQ
+920 
-927 HGDTRYYK
+927 
-935 VSSYGDYA
+935 
-943 TIFDAMLAW
+943 
-952 YNKTPDKEA
+952 
-961 TFESDLV
+961 LV
-968 LASNAATV
+968 T
-976 DILAFCPASG
+976 
-986 ESGSHAPLLTGYSVA
+986 H
-1001 LDSYEYKPIDK
+1001 
-1012 PKNLDG
+1012 
-1018 LDSVE
+1018 
-1023 LWPHNAQATC
+1023 
-1033 LIFYKGTNTV
+1033 
-1043 KYVSGKSERYYRAV
+1043 
-1057 GDFSIV
+1057 
-1063 DNDGRTLYDLM
+1063 
-1074 RVWYDTAEYSDMLT
+1074 
-1088 SDVRA
+1088 
-1093 QSKSFSW
+1093 
-1100 QEAAQN
+1100 
-1106 WANAYYGTQKEVT
+1106 
-1119 SGSIYKFTWL
+1119 
-1129 NVTVNPAEETTQAK
+1129 
-1143 RKAGEIDDNTYCFAV
+1143 AV
-1158 RVEFT
+1158 RI
-1163 AESANALQS
+1163 SI
-1172 AMAGNTVKCENPAA
+1172 K
-1186 PKDAYEFYRCCT
+1186 
-1198 IQLRDDG
+1198 
-1205 RWYGTE
+1205 
-1211 LGTGWLCAIPKKE
+1211 TGAQEILD
-1224 GLPPPFFAVFQRR
+1224 
-1237 AGKSTGTSQRYVV
+1237 

>member
-72 LFVGTDKTAIQ
+72 LFVGTDKTTIQ

-98 SPAQVRDTIIQ
+98 SPAAVRDTIIQ

-161 VSRADY
+161 VARADY

-206 PHERYDV
+206 PHEHYDV

-342 ISWGERAQKND
+342 VGWGERAQTQKND

-413 EYTLEKQS
+413 EYTLKKQS

-508 ACVEDLKKGTMTY
+508 ERVAELKKGTMTY

-794 AVEGEAVILQAMV
+794 AVEGEAAILQAMTD
-807 NSFRT
+807 SFT
-812 SKILFTDG
+812 ITGKILLTQEDASAASTGFDALDAALDALGDMNVTADPLG
-820 SPNGSESSD
+820 HAVMVPNATAKWDDRNGTNIAYRAEIAKQFRQYSWKEASNVAQFGEEVLSVQCGRWNFYLYSNYKNVLSFFDQESD
-829 PAPDDTAFQAD
+829 PKGYPYAFEITNAGAENAVWDAFYKWYEEAVAADNGKQTVTPAATDTLSRASITKSAD
-840 LQLASNGGASWL
+840 SYVDLGGYLWYTA
-852 SLNTDGMAV
+852 
-861 GGHDPKDSAP
+861 GGKFYRWH
-871 TVLLDTCDYKEYDP
+871 E
-885 SESSPSGS
+885 GS
-893 AVPPGGGNPLALCLS
+893 AVETICTLPIDSLTDSPVRATLS
-908 LSNSARFTFYEG
+908 I
-920 SDFMLYQ
+920 M
-927 HGDTRYYK
+927 
-935 VSSYGDYA
+935 VSR
-943 TIFDAMLAW
+943 
-952 YNKTPDKEA
+952 
-961 TFESDLV
+961 
-968 LASNAATV
+968 
-976 DILAFCPASG
+976 
-986 ESGSHAPLLTGYSVA
+986 VA
-1001 LDSYEYKPIDK
+1001 LRYHIGGATMGTYVTELYNSDGEQYVKIDGYESIAFDNHGNIVKTLQFP
-1012 PKNLDG
+1012 PAQNNL
-1018 LDSVE
+1018 
-1023 LWPHNAQATC
+1023 
-1033 LIFYKGTNTV
+1033 
-1043 KYVSGKSERYYRAV
+1043 
-1057 GDFSIV
+1057 SIS
-1063 DNDGRTLYDLM
+1063 
-1074 RVWYDTAEYSDMLT
+1074 YDTGKTWTSIGDADYFYGSVTEDGSSISYFPGALEIRDGYVYTTAVYDIDHQKT
-1088 SDVRA
+1088 SDPL
-1093 QSKSFSW
+1093 
-1100 QEAAQN
+1100 
-1106 WANAYYGTQKEVT
+1106 VT
-1119 SGSIYKFTWL
+1119 HS
-1129 NVTVNPAEETTQAK
+1129 
-1143 RKAGEIDDNTYCFAV
+1143 V
-1158 RVEFT
+1158 RV
-1163 AESANALQS
+1163 NL
-1172 AMAGNTVKCENPAA
+1172 K
-1186 PKDAYEFYRCCT
+1186 
-1198 IQLRDDG
+1198 
-1205 RWYGTE
+1205 
-1211 LGTGWLCAIPKKE
+1211 TGAQEILD
-1224 GLPPPFFAVFQRR
+1224 
-1237 AGKSTGTSQRYVV
+1237 

>member
-45 LAAFLLLPVDFSVKN
+45 LAVFLLLPVDFSVKN

-72 LFVGTDKTAIQ
+72 LFVGTDKTTIQ

-167 AAMLSDTARDL
+167 ASLLSDTARDL

-206 PHERYDV
+206 PHEHYDV

-342 ISWGERAQKND
+342 VSWGERAQTQKND

-615 YQVIGTYTGN
+615 YQIIGTSMSN

-631 GCSYSG
+631 GCGYG
-637 EEKYYLHDFYVDY
+637 VDLKYYLHDFYIDY

-794 AVEGEAVILQAMV
+794 AVEGEAEVLRAMV
-807 NSFRT
+807 RSFT
-812 SKILFTDG
+812 VNWDADAAA
-820 SPNGSESSD
+820 D
-829 PAPDDTAFQAD
+829 PALDDSDFQAD
-840 LQLASNGGASWL
+840 LQLASNGGASWMYL
-852 SLNTDGMAV
+852 SKNSAAV
-861 GGHDPKDSAP
+861 SDCNMRNVTP
-871 TVLLDTCDYKEYDP
+871 TVKLDECSYALLNEEFTPDDGKQT
-885 SESSPSGS
+885 
-893 AVPPGGGNPLALCLS
+893 LTLW
-908 LSNSARFTFYEG
+908 LSNNDSSHLAFYEG
-920 SDFMLYQ
+920 TNVMLYQ
-927 HGDTRYYK
+927 RDDARYYK
-935 VSSYGDYA
+935 VSNFGDYA
-943 TIFDAMLAW
+943 TLYDAMLAW
-952 YNKTPDKEA
+952 FNSAQSGTKPSDTSSTTTTNAVSRDSLIKAADSYVDLGGYLWYTAGGKFCRWHEGGSVETLRELPYNDVTDQPAIA
-961 TFESDLV
+961 T
-968 LASNAATV
+968 LAV
-976 DILAFCPASG
+976 EYDQ
-986 ESGSHAPLLTGYSVA
+986 VA
-1001 LDSYEYKPIDK
+1001 LRWHIGGATTGTTMLELYGADGKRTME
-1012 PKNLDG
+1012 LDG
-1018 LDSVE
+1018 SA
-1023 LWPHNAQATC
+1023 P
-1033 LIFYKGTNTV
+1033 
-1043 KYVSGKSERYYRAV
+1043 
-1057 GDFSIV
+1057 
-1063 DNDGRTLYDLM
+1063 
-1074 RVWYDTAEYSDMLT
+1074 
-1088 SDVRA
+1088 
-1093 QSKSFSW
+1093 
-1100 QEAAQN
+1100 
-1106 WANAYYGTQKEVT
+1106 
-1119 SGSIYKFTWL
+1119 
-1129 NVTVNPAEETTQAK
+1129 
-1143 RKAGEIDDNTYCFAV
+1143 FAI
-1158 RVEFT
+1158 
-1163 AESANALQS
+1163 S
-1172 AMAGNTVKCENPAA
+1172 GNTVVKLLSFPPTTGNLLLSTDGGKTWSAIG
-1186 PKDAYEFYRCCT
+1186 DADWFYGSVTEDSSGSTSYALADLT
-1198 IQLRDDG
+1198 IRDGYVYTTAVYDIDHQKTSDPLVTHSV
-1205 RWYGTE
+1205 RVN
-1211 LGTGWLCAIPKKE
+1211 LKTGAQEILD
-1224 GLPPPFFAVFQRR
+1224 
-1237 AGKSTGTSQRYVV
+1237 

>member
-45 LAAFLLLPVDFSVKN
+45 LAVFLLLPVDFSVKN

-161 VSRADY
+161 VARADY

-342 ISWGERAQKND
+342 VSWGERGKKND
-353 DPFADKSYT
+353 APF
-362 VDILLYEAPAFTDGF
+362 
-377 TDGTYPS
+377 DGTRYNPVLVVANWELTIGKN
-384 FRTTTNT
+384 FRPLYYVSDESGTYFRLSREDGVNT
-391 AGEKYVTLCDAWGST
+391 VTMIYDGGETAFAPMESVTLTQENFDGTLLPDLDALRSDNKTAWRVQLPDNFDDHDPEASPNLVFLLEQEDGTLYLCIGYHFNGGDAFIEDSDR
-406 SIYGPME
+406 IRWVYR
-413 EYTLEKQS
+413 LEK
-421 FYALFGSTKASPV
+421 
-434 DDLIQNNKSAWSGHC
+434 
-449 EEASDGQPN
+449 
-458 QVYLLKQKD
+458 
-467 GSVYLGLAGDYEEDG
+467 ED
-482 SELFCSVFRLNE
+482 NT
-494 QVNPIYASMDDYAA
+494 IYPSMDDYAA

-534 EDTVADVRVTQL
+534 EDTVADVRVTRL
-546 EQADSLG
+546 EQGDSLG

-573 TNEAGMQIDVIG
+573 TNEAGVQIDVIG

-593 YLNENWTHYLT
+593 YLNEHWTHYLT

-615 YQVIGTYTGN
+615 YQIIGTYTGN

-631 GCSYSG
+631 GCNYSG
-637 EEKYYLHDFYVDY
+637 EEKHYLHDFYIDY

-657 MFIPDLLNDTAAD
+657 MFIPNLVDGLVED
-670 GYGRANQ
+670 GYGHGNSV
-677 CEARLISGDGSYYFY
+677 EGRLVSGSTYNFCYYY
-692 APITAWACN
+692 VPITGWACS
-701 PGTEFWY
+701 PGTDYWY
-708 SRYDTGSYFN
+708 SRYDTGSYFSV
-718 AKKLEQSL
+718 KKLERGIN
-726 DEAKAEWE
+726 DAKAEWE
-734 STGAKAEKTDAG
+734 STGVTGEKVDTG
-746 WRFVTHEGM
+746 CWRYVTHEGM

-762 FDAPDGTCYEVTT
+762 FAGPNNTTYEVEI
-775 HWTFDGSTEEN
+775 HWLFDGSTEEN

-794 AVEGEAVILQAMV
+794 AVEEEAVILQAMV
-807 NSFRT
+807 KHFTINGG
-812 SKILFTDG
+812 IYFTDG
-820 SPNGSESSD
+820 SSDSES
-829 PAPDDTAFQAD
+829 PADTAFLTD
-840 LQLASNGGASWL
+840 LQLAANGGIESLTLFPAATSSIISPCEPVSTEGSELHVDLSNYGYSSTSEPENISLLNHIRIDLKGDSQSWF
-852 SLNTDGMAV
+852 
-861 GGHDPKDSAP
+861 
-871 TVLLDTCDYKEYDP
+871 
-885 SESSPSGS
+885 ESYQ
-893 AVPPGGGNPLALCLS
+893 GGNVIGYCAENRP
-908 LSNSARFTFYEG
+908 TE
-920 SDFMLYQ
+920 
-927 HGDTRYYK
+927 YY
-935 VSSYGDYA
+935 
-943 TIFDAMLAW
+943 
-952 YNKTPDKEA
+952 
-961 TFESDLV
+961 
-968 LASNAATV
+968 
-976 DILAFCPASG
+976 LAF
-986 ESGSHAPLLTGYSVA
+986 
-1001 LDSYEYKPIDK
+1001 
-1012 PKNLDG
+1012 
-1018 LDSVE
+1018 
-1023 LWPHNAQATC
+1023 
-1033 LIFYKGTNTV
+1033 
-1043 KYVSGKSERYYRAV
+1043 
-1057 GDFSIV
+1057 GDF
-1063 DNDGRTLYDLM
+1063 GKYATLYDVILEWYHSAQSGTKPSDASSATTTNAVS
-1074 RVWYDTAEYSDMLT
+1074 RDSLIKAADSYVDLGGYLWYTAGGKFCRWHEGGSVETVCDLPLDYDTPVSASLSTQDNRILMNYHIGGATMGSFITDLYDTDGKKLSSINGYNAIAISGDIIVMTDYFMPTPNNMSISYDCGKTFTEFGDKDWFYGSALT
-1088 SDVRA
+1088 ED
-1093 QSKSFSW
+1093 
-1100 QEAAQN
+1100 
-1106 WANAYYGTQKEVT
+1106 GTYVT
-1119 SGSIYKFTWL
+1119 SVNSSLEIRDGYVYTTAVYDINHEKSDDPL
-1129 NVTVNPAEETTQAK
+1129 VTH
-1143 RKAGEIDDNTYCFAV
+1143 AV
-1158 RVEFT
+1158 RI
-1163 AESANALQS
+1163 SI
-1172 AMAGNTVKCENPAA
+1172 K
-1186 PKDAYEFYRCCT
+1186 
-1198 IQLRDDG
+1198 
-1205 RWYGTE
+1205 
-1211 LGTGWLCAIPKKE
+1211 TGAQEILD
-1224 GLPPPFFAVFQRR
+1224 
-1237 AGKSTGTSQRYVV
+1237 